1 MANGSLYTISAEIR
15 DNMSSGLNNIN
26 AKLRDSKKAA
36 NEAKNQISD
45 FQRQISSVTGSLS
58 GFANSLR
65 SGDISG
71 FATNILSAGTA
82 IKSLGPLLA
91 GVQTQLAGIVS
102 EVTAAT
108 GGFNLIIAGFAALG
122 LGAAK
127 SSVDMQKSQQD
138 LQALLGVSD
147 EVVQDYTNSAVEMS
161 NGTKQSAADVLGAF
175 TLIGSQAPQ
184 LLDDK
189 KGLEEVTRA
198 AQTLSKASG
207 MDLVDAASAI
217 TTAMNQMGVEAK
229 DAGMI
234 IDGLSTGAQKGAADI
249 EYQKTAMEKSGAA
262 AKMAGLSYKDLIASI
277 ETIAPSFASADV
289 AGSSLKS
296 TLIAL
301 ETQTESKYKPSVVG
315 INQALANLSAAN
327 LSAEEKVSIFGEANL
342 TCATALLENQ
352 QGLAELQAALQQTGS
367 ASEMADAKSGSFS
380 QTMASLGRIFRDFFQ
395 TLSQYTIIRDLVS
408 ILQGLAMVVG
418 GVITVVL
425 RLVRVVFQ
433 IIDTFWLFIKAA
445 IAVVG
450 QAIQPLVNGL
460 KTLWT
465 WIKSIGFQHIYNSCV
480 EWCQKA
486 LKFFHDFT
494 KALEEYWNKFIGKQ
508 TKKTAKPV
516 VQKVKIKQ
524 VPEGNAPA
532 GNSNGNSNGNNSG
545 GNSPHTSTHN
555 SRGGGSVE
563 IQPVKGSL
571 TDLEK
576 KLQDLQ
582 KKYKDGLIKLTPE
595 EYKAEVE
602 KIENQIKEKKIK
614 LGLELYVSDNSLSA
628 VSSKLQKYNEKL
640 SLLDPDKDQHEMFFI
655 REKIAALTQKENK
668 IKLKLAIDEAYS
680 AGYTM
685 NPSMNIVKQAK
696 KNLQEALDN
705 VEMNDLSDSLIR
717 KIKMIM
723 AKLDIQ
729 QLKLNLKLHP
739 ELVWKGGS
747 IKYIQKSIQ
756 DATEKLN
763 LLDTTKDVEQIDIL
777 KKHIEELQKQL
788 EKAKAVIGQGL
799 FTNEGSQKDLSNKIS
814 KKKAELEVAVVGSD
828 EYKQLIKEIQ
838 ELQGKKTKLDIQVEA
853 DSLTPAEKKLKK
865 IKKTSEGTTETFQA
879 MGSMFTSI
887 GQMSDDE
894 TAAIMQ
900 GLASI
905 TGSIAEAVPAI
916 MSLVGAKSA
925 EAVANGTAEAS
936 KVPFPAN
943 IAAIA
948 STVAAIMSVIGTIAS
963 VAGSFAEGGII
974 SGGSQIGDQ
983 MVAKVNS
990 GEMIINGK
998 QQQNLWK
1005 AISTGNLGGNTENH
1019 VSVSNVR
1026 VKGSDLYLAL
1036 KNYSKVKSKSGQFTG
1051 IV

>member
-36 NEAKNQISD
+36 NEAKNQISE

-108 GGFNLIIAGFAALG
+108 GGFNLIIAGFTALG

-161 NGTKQSAADVLGAF
+161 NGTKQSAADVLDAF
-175 TLIGSQAPQ
+175 THIGSQAPQ

-198 AQTLSKASG
+198 AQTLAKASG

-234 IDGLSTGAQKGAADI
+234 IDGLSTGAQKGSADI

-277 ETIAPSFASADV
+277 ETIAPSFSSADV

-327 LSAEEKVSIFGEANL
+327 LSAEEKVQIFGAANL

-352 QGLAELQAALQQTGS
+352 QGLAELQTALQQTGT
-367 ASEMADAKSGSFS
+367 ANEMADAKSGSFS

-408 ILQGLAMVVG
+408 ILQGLAMIVG

-445 IAVVG
+445 IAVIG
-450 QAIQPLVNGL
+450 QAIKPLVNAL

-494 KALEEYWNKFIGKQ
+494 GALEQAWNKFTGKQ
-508 TKKTAKPV
+508 TKKTSKPI

-524 VPEGNAPA
+524 VPEGNAPDTSTGNGGV
-532 GNSNGNSNGNNSG
+532 GNSPT
-545 GNSPHTSTHN
+545 GNSPHTGSGRN
-555 SRGGGSVE
+555 SVE

-595 EYKAEVE
+595 EYKTQVE

-614 LGLELYVSDNSLSA
+614 LGLDLYVSDNSLSA
-628 VSSKLQKYNEKL
+628 VSSQLQKYNEKL
-640 SLLDPDKDQHEMFFI
+640 QLLDPDKDQHEMFFI
-655 REKIAALTQKENK
+655 REKIKELTQKENK
-668 IKLKLAIDEAYS
+668 IKLKIAIDEGYS
-680 AGYTM
+680 AGYDI

-696 KNLQEALDN
+696 KNLQDALDN

-739 ELVWKGGS
+739 ELVWPGGS
-747 IKYIQKSIQ
+747 IKAIQKSIQ

-788 EKAKAVIGQGL
+788 EKAKAVTGQGI
-799 FTNEGSQKDLSNKIS
+799 FVNEGSQKDLSNQIS
-814 KKKAELEVAVVGSD
+814 KKKAELEVSVVGSD
-828 EYKQLIKEIQ
+828 EYKNLIKEIQ
-838 ELQGKKTKLDIQVEA
+838 ELEGKKTKLDIQVEA

-865 IKKTSEGTTETFQA
+865 IKKASEGTTETIHA
-879 MGSMFTSI
+879 MGSMFESVGKMT
-887 GQMSDDE
+887 DDE
-894 TAAIMQ
+894 TAAVMQ

-925 EAVANGTAEAS
+925 EAIANGTAEAS

-943 IAAIA
+943 IPAIA
-948 STVAAIMSVIGTIAS
+948 TTIATIMSVIGTIAS

-1005 AISTGNLGGNTENH
+1005 AISTGNLGGNTENQI
-1019 VSVSNVR
+1019 SVSNVR

>member
-15 DNMSSGLNNIN
+15 DNMSAGLNNIN

-36 NEAKNQISD
+36 NEAKTQISD

-122 LGAAK
+122 VGAAK

-138 LQALLGVSD
+138 LKALLGVSD

-161 NGTKQSAADVLGAF
+161 NGTKQSAADVLDAF

-198 AQTLSKASG
+198 AQTLAKASG
-207 MDLVDAASAI
+207 MDLVDAAGAI

-234 IDGLSTGAQKGAADI
+234 IDGLSTGAQKGSADI

-262 AKMAGLSYKDLIASI
+262 AKMAGLSYRDLIASI
-277 ETIAPSFASADV
+277 EAIAPSFSSADV

-327 LSAEEKVSIFGEANL
+327 LSAEEKVNIFGAANL

-352 QGLAELQAALQQTGS
+352 QGLADMQTALQQTGS

-380 QTMASLGRIFRDFFQ
+380 QTMGALTRVFRDFFQ
-395 TLSQYTIIRDLVS
+395 TIGQYTVIRDLIS
-408 ILQGLAMVVG
+408 LIQYLAIGIGALIQGILWL
-418 GVITVVL
+418 I
-425 RLVRVVFQ
+425 RVVFQ
-433 IIDTFWLFIKAA
+433 IIDTFWLFCKAA
-445 IAVVG
+445 LAMIG
-450 QAIQPLVNGL
+450 QALTPLVNAL

-465 WIKSIGFQHIYNSCV
+465 WIKAIGFEHIYNSCV

-494 KALEEYWNKFIGKQ
+494 GALEQYWNKFIGKQ
-508 TKKTAKPV
+508 TKKTGKPV
-516 VQKVKIKQ
+516 VQKVKIKK
-524 VPEGNAPA
+524 VPEGNAPE
-532 GNSNGNSNGNNSG
+532 GNSGGNS
-545 GNSPHTSTHN
+545 GNSPHTSRTGSHT
-555 SRGGGSVE
+555 GGGSGSHE

-595 EYKAEVE
+595 EYKKEVV

-614 LGLELYVSDNSLSA
+614 LGLELYVSDNSLQN
-628 VSSKLQKYNEKL
+628 VSSQLQKYSEKL
-640 SLLDPDKDQHEMFFI
+640 SLLDPSKDILTISEIQK
-655 REKIAALTQKENK
+655 KITLLKQKQNT
-668 IKLKLAIDEAYS
+668 I
-680 AGYTM
+680 
-685 NPSMNIVKQAK
+685 
-696 KNLQEALDN
+696 
-705 VEMNDLSDSLIR
+705 
-717 KIKMIM
+717 
-723 AKLDIQ
+723 
-729 QLKLNLKLHP
+729 KLNLAIAKGFQALQPNTSKNIVDEAKKELEDALNNIPFMEIDDSVNEEIRELLKQLEDTSYTIKIKIHP
-739 ELVWKGGS
+739 ELEVPKNSVQG
-747 IKYIQKSIQ
+747 IQ
-756 DATEKLN
+756 DEISQKTKKLN
-763 LLDTTKDVEQIDIL
+763 LLDTNKDIDQINQL
-777 KKHIEELQKQL
+777 KQEIESLQKKQ
-788 EKAKAVIGQGL
+788 EKAKAKTGQGL
-799 FTNEGSQKDLSNKIS
+799 LVNEGSQKDLSDKIS
-814 KKKAELEVAVVGSD
+814 KKKAELEVAVVDSD

-865 IKKTSEGTTETFQA
+865 IKKASEGTTETFRA
-879 MGSMFTSI
+879 MGSMFSSV

-925 EAVANGTAEAS
+925 EAVANGLAESS
-936 KVPFPAN
+936 KVKFPAN
-943 IAAIA
+943 IPAIA
-948 STVAAIMSVIGTIAS
+948 TTIATIMSVIGTIAS

-974 SGGSQIGDQ
+974 SGGSQIGDN

-1005 AISTGNLGGNTENH
+1005 AISTGNLGGNTENQI
-1019 VSVSNVR
+1019 SVSNVR

-1051 IV
+1051 IM

>member
-15 DNMSSGLNNIN
+15 DNMSSGLDNIN

-36 NEAKNQISD
+36 NEAKNQISE
-45 FQRQISSVTGSLS
+45 FQRQISVVTGSLS

-65 SGDISG
+65 SGDISS

-82 IKSLGPLLA
+82 IKSLKPLLA
-91 GVQTQLAGIVS
+91 GVKTQLAGIVT

-122 LGAAK
+122 IGAAK

-161 NGTKQSAADVLGAF
+161 NGTKQSAAEVLDAF

-198 AQTLSKASG
+198 AQTLAKASG

-234 IDGLSTGAQKGAADI
+234 IDSLSTGAQKGSADI

-315 INQALANLSAAN
+315 INQALANLSEAN
-327 LSAEEKVSIFGEANL
+327 LSAEKKVEIFGAANL

-352 QGLAELQAALQQTGS
+352 QGLAEMQTALQQTGT

-380 QTMASLGRIFRDFFQ
+380 QTMSSLGRIFRDFFQ
-395 TLSQYTIIRDLVS
+395 TLGQYTIIRDLISLIQYLAIGIGAIIKV
-408 ILQGLAMVVG
+408 ILWL
-418 GVITVVL
+418 I
-425 RLVRVVFQ
+425 RVVFQ
-433 IIDTFWLFIKAA
+433 IIDTFWLLSKAV
-445 IAVVG
+445 IAVIG
-450 QAIQPLVNGL
+450 MALTPLVNAL

-465 WIKSIGFQHIYNSCV
+465 WIKSIGFEHIYNSCV

-494 KALEEYWNKFIGKQ
+494 KTLEDAWNKFIGKK
-508 TKKTAKPV
+508 TKKADKPV

-524 VPEGNAPA
+524 VPEGNAPDTST
-532 GNSNGNSNGNNSG
+532 GNAPDTST
-545 GNSPHTSTHN
+545 GNSPHTGSGRN
-555 SRGGGSVE
+555 SVE

-576 KLQDLQ
+576 RLQDLQ

-595 EYKAEVE
+595 EYKTEVT

-614 LGLELYVSDNSLSA
+614 LGLELYVSDNTLHS
-628 VSSKLQKYNEKL
+628 VSSQLQKYNEKL
-640 SLLDPDKDQHEMFFI
+640 QVLDPEKDINEIH
-655 REKIAALTQKENK
+655 KIGNQIDALKKRQNQ
-668 IKLKLAIDEAYS
+668 IKLALAIDRANS
-680 AGYTM
+680 AILDP
-685 NPSMNIVKQAK
+685 NVSLEIVSEAK
-696 KNLQEALDN
+696 KNLQDALNN
-705 VEMNDLSDSLIR
+705 VPFDFNPPLVDQIKKE
-717 KIKMIM
+717 IKM
-723 AKLDIQ
+723 LEDTEYF
-729 QLKLNLKLHP
+729 LKINIHP
-739 ELVWKGGS
+739 ELEVPKN
-747 IKYIQKSIQ
+747 SIQ
-756 DATEKLN
+756 GIQDEISQKTKKLN
-763 LLDTTKDVEQIDIL
+763 LLDTRKDIDQINQL
-777 KKHIEELQKQL
+777 KQEIESLQRKQ
-788 EKAKAVIGQGL
+788 EKAKSVTGQGL
-799 FTNEGSQKDLSNKIS
+799 FTNEGSQKDLSEKIS
-814 KKKAELEVAVVGSD
+814 KKKAELEVQVVGSD

-838 ELQGKKTKLDIQVEA
+838 ELEGKKTQIDIQVKE

-865 IKKTSEGTTETFQA
+865 IKNVSEGTTETLKA
-879 MGSMFTSI
+879 MGSMFSSI
-887 GQMSDDE
+887 GQMTDDE
-894 TAAIMQ
+894 TAVIMQ

-943 IAAIA
+943 IPAIA
-948 STVAAIMSVIGTIAS
+948 TTVATIMSVIGTIAS
-963 VAGSFAEGGII
+963 VAGSFAEGGIVY
-974 SGGSQIGDQ
+974 GGSQLGDQ

-1005 AISTGNLGGNTENH
+1005 AISTGNLGGQRENT
-1019 VSVSNVR
+1019 VTVTNVR

-1036 KNYSKVKSKSGQFTG
+1036 KNYSKVKSKSGYFTG

>member
-45 FQRQISSVTGSLS
+45 FQKQISAVTGSLS

-108 GGFNLIIAGFAALG
+108 GGFNLIIAGFTALG
-122 LGAAK
+122 IGAAK

-161 NGTKQSAADVLGAF
+161 NGTKQSAADVLDAF

-198 AQTLSKASG
+198 AQTLAKASG

-229 DAGMI
+229 DASMI
-234 IDGLSTGAQKGAADI
+234 IDGLSTGAQKGSADI

-277 ETIAPSFASADV
+277 ETIAPSFSSADV

-352 QGLAELQAALQQTGS
+352 QGLADMQTALQQTGS

-445 IAVVG
+445 LAVVG

-494 KALEEYWNKFIGKQ
+494 GALEQYWNKFIGKQ
-508 TKKTAKPV
+508 TKKTSKPV
-516 VQKVKIKQ
+516 VQKVKIKK
-524 VPEGNAPA
+524 VPEGDTPTV
-532 GNSNGNSNGNNSG
+532 NSNGNSST
-545 GNSPHTSTHN
+545 TSTHTSRPGSGRN
-555 SRGGGSVE
+555 SGRNSVE

-595 EYKAEVE
+595 EYKTEVE

-614 LGLELYVSDNSLSA
+614 LGLDLYVSDNSLSA
-628 VSSKLQKYNEKL
+628 VSSQIQKYNEKL
-640 SLLDPDKDQHEMFFI
+640 QVLDPEKDSQEIHKIGNEIDALKKRQNNIKLALAIDRGNSALLDPNTSLEI
-655 REKIAALTQKENK
+655 ISE
-668 IKLKLAIDEAYS
+668 
-680 AGYTM
+680 
-685 NPSMNIVKQAK
+685 AK
-696 KNLQEALDN
+696 KNLQEALNN
-705 VEMNDLSDSLIR
+705 VPFDFNPPLVDQIKKEIKMLEDTEYLL
-717 KIKMIM
+717 KIKI
-723 AKLDIQ
+723 
-729 QLKLNLKLHP
+729 HP
-739 ELVWKGGS
+739 ETDIPYNSVQG
-747 IKYIQKSIQ
+747 IQNQI
-756 DATEKLN
+756 TEKTKKLN
-763 LLDTTKDVEQIDIL
+763 LLDVNKDIVQIEKLKAEIESLQEMQNLAKDIT
-777 KKHIEELQKQL
+777 
-788 EKAKAVIGQGL
+788 GQGL
-799 FTNEGSQKDLSNKIS
+799 FTNEGSQKDLSDKIS
-814 KKKAELEVAVVGSD
+814 KKKAELEVSVVGSD

-838 ELQGKKTKLDIQVEA
+838 ELEGKKTQIDIQVEA

-865 IKKTSEGTTETFQA
+865 LKKASEGSTETLKA
-879 MGSMFTSI
+879 MGSMFSSI

-894 TAAIMQ
+894 TAAILQ

-925 EAVANGTAEAS
+925 EAIANGLAESS
-936 KVPFPAN
+936 KVKFPAN
-943 IAAIA
+943 IPAIA
-948 STVAAIMSVIGTIAS
+948 TTIATIMSVISTIAS

-1019 VSVSNVR
+1019 ISVSNVR

>member
-15 DNMSSGLNNIN
+15 DNMSSGLDNIN

-36 NEAKNQISD
+36 NEAKNQISE
-45 FQRQISSVTGSLS
+45 FQRQISVVTGSLS

-65 SGDISG
+65 SGDISS

-82 IKSLGPLLA
+82 IKSLKPLLA
-91 GVQTQLAGIVS
+91 GVQTQLAGIVT

-122 LGAAK
+122 IGAAK

-161 NGTKQSAADVLGAF
+161 NGTKQSAGEILDAF

-198 AQTLSKASG
+198 AQTLAKASG

-234 IDGLSTGAQKGAADI
+234 IDSLSTGAQKGSADI

-289 AGSSLKS
+289 AGTSLKS

-315 INQALANLSAAN
+315 INQALANLSTAN
-327 LSAEEKVSIFGEANL
+327 LSAEKKVEIFGAANL

-352 QGLAELQAALQQTGS
+352 QGLAELQTALQQTGT

-380 QTMASLGRIFRDFFQ
+380 QTMSSLGRIFRDFFQ
-395 TLSQYTIIRDLVS
+395 TLGQYTIIRDLVS
-408 ILQGLAMVVG
+408 ILQGLAMIVG
-418 GVITVVL
+418 GVIKVIL
-425 RLVRVVFQ
+425 WLVRVVFQ
-433 IIDTFWLFIKAA
+433 IIDTFWLLSKAV
-445 IAVVG
+445 IAVIG
-450 QAIQPLVNGL
+450 MALTPLVNAL

-465 WIKSIGFQHIYNSCV
+465 WIKSIGFEHIYNSCV

-494 KALEEYWNKFIGKQ
+494 KTLEDAWNKFIGKK
-508 TKKTAKPV
+508 TKKADKPV

-524 VPEGNAPA
+524 VPEGNAPDTST
-532 GNSNGNSNGNNSG
+532 GNAPDTST
-545 GNSPHTSTHN
+545 GNSPHTGSGRN
-555 SRGGGSVE
+555 SVE

-576 KLQDLQ
+576 RLQDLQ

-595 EYKAEVE
+595 EYKTEVT

-628 VSSKLQKYNEKL
+628 VSSQLQKYTEKL
-640 SLLDPDKDQHEMFFI
+640 QVLDPEKDINEIHKIGNQIDALKKRQNKIKIALAIDRGNSALLDPNTSLE
-655 REKIAALTQKENK
+655 
-668 IKLKLAIDEAYS
+668 
-680 AGYTM
+680 
-685 NPSMNIVKQAK
+685 IVSEAK
-696 KNLQEALDN
+696 KNLQDALNN
-705 VEMNDLSDSLIR
+705 VPFNFNPSLVDQI
-717 KIKMIM
+717 KKEIKM
-723 AKLDIQ
+723 LEDTEYF
-729 QLKLNLKLHP
+729 LKINIRP
-739 ELVWKGGS
+739 ELEVPKN
-747 IKYIQKSIQ
+747 SIQ
-756 DATEKLN
+756 GIQDEISQKTKQLN
-763 LLDTTKDVEQIDIL
+763 LLDTRKDIDQINQL
-777 KKHIEELQKQL
+777 KQEIESLQRKQ
-788 EKAKAVIGQGL
+788 EKAKSVTGQGL
-799 FTNEGSQKDLSNKIS
+799 FTNEGSQKDLSDKIS
-814 KKKAELEVAVVGSD
+814 KKKAELEVSVVGSD
-828 EYKQLIKEIQ
+828 EYKNLIKEIQ
-838 ELQGKKTKLDIQVEA
+838 ELEGKKTQIDIQVEE

-865 IKKTSEGTTETFQA
+865 IKNTSEGTTETLKA
-879 MGSMFTSI
+879 MGSMFSSI

-894 TAAIMQ
+894 TAVIMQ

-925 EAVANGTAEAS
+925 EAVANGLAESS
-936 KVPFPAN
+936 KVKFPAN
-943 IAAIA
+943 IPAIA
-948 STVAAIMSVIGTIAS
+948 TTIATIMSVIGTIAS
-963 VAGSFAEGGII
+963 VAGSFAEGGIVY
-974 SGGSQIGDQ
+974 GGSQLGDQ

-1005 AISTGNLGGNTENH
+1005 AISTGNLGGQRENT
-1019 VSVSNVR
+1019 VTVTNVR

-1036 KNYSKVKSKSGQFTG
+1036 KNYSKVKSKSGYFTG

>member
-122 LGAAK
+122 VGAAK

-161 NGTKQSAADVLGAF
+161 NGTKQSAADVLDAF

-198 AQTLSKASG
+198 AQTLAKASG

-327 LSAEEKVSIFGEANL
+327 LSAEEKVSIFGAANL

-352 QGLAELQAALQQTGS
+352 QGLADLQTALQQTGS

-408 ILQGLAMVVG
+408 ILQGLAMIVG
-418 GVITVVL
+418 GVIAVVL

-445 IAVVG
+445 IAVIG
-450 QAIQPLVNGL
+450 QAIQPLVNAL
-460 KTLWT
+460 KTLWS
-465 WIKSIGFQHIYNSCV
+465 WIKAIGFQHIYNSCV

-494 KALEEYWNKFIGKQ
+494 GALEQYWNKFIGKQ
-508 TKKTAKPV
+508 TKKTGKPV

-524 VPEGNAPA
+524 VHEGNVPA
-532 GNSNGNSNGNNSG
+532 GNSSTTSTNTSRTGSGNVGSGRNSG
-545 GNSPHTSTHN
+545 
-555 SRGGGSVE
+555 E

-595 EYKAEVE
+595 EYKAEVT
-602 KIENQIKEKKIK
+602 KIEKQIKEKKIK

-628 VSSKLQKYNEKL
+628 ISSKLQKYNEKL
-640 SLLDPDKDQHEMFFI
+640 QVLDPEKDFQEIH
-655 REKIAALTQKENK
+655 KIGKEIDQLKKHQNQ
-668 IKLKLAIDEAYS
+668 IKLALAIDRGNS
-680 AGYTM
+680 AILDPNT
-685 NPSMNIVKQAK
+685 SLDIISEAK
-696 KNLQEALDN
+696 KNLQEALNN
-705 VEMNDLSDSLIR
+705 VPFDFNPALVDQIKKEIKMLEDTEYFL
-717 KIKMIM
+717 KIKI
-723 AKLDIQ
+723 
-729 QLKLNLKLHP
+729 HP
-739 ELVWKGGS
+739 ETDIPYNSVQG
-747 IKYIQKSIQ
+747 IQNQIAEK
-756 DATEKLN
+756 TKKLN
-763 LLDTTKDVEQIDIL
+763 LLDVNKDIEQIEKL
-777 KKHIEELQKQL
+777 KVEIESLQKMQNL
-788 EKAKAVIGQGL
+788 AKDITGQGL
-799 FTNEGSQKDLSNKIS
+799 YVNEGSQKDLSDKIS
-814 KKKAELEVAVVGSD
+814 KKKAELEVSVVDSD

-838 ELQGKKTKLDIQVEA
+838 ELEGKKTKLDIQVEA

-865 IKKTSEGTTETFQA
+865 IKNASEGTTETFKA
-879 MGSMFTSI
+879 MGSMFSSI

-936 KVPFPAN
+936 KEPFPAN

-948 STVAAIMSVIGTIAS
+948 STVAAIMGVIGTIAS

-1005 AISTGNLGGNTENH
+1005 AISTGNLGGDRENA
-1019 VSVSNVR
+1019 VTVTNVR

-1036 KNYSKVKSKSGQFTG
+1036 KNYSKVKSKSGQFIG

>member
-45 FQRQISSVTGSLS
+45 FQKQISSITGSLS

-91 GVQTQLAGIVS
+91 GVQVQLAGIVS

-122 LGAAK
+122 IGAAK

-147 EVVQDYTNSAVEMS
+147 DVVQDYTNSAVEMS
-161 NGTKQSAADVLGAF
+161 NGTKQSAAEVLDAF

-189 KGLEEVTRA
+189 KGLEEVTKA
-198 AQTLSKASG
+198 AQTLAKASG

-234 IDGLSTGAQKGAADI
+234 IDGLSTGAQKGSADI

-289 AGSSLKS
+289 AGTSLKS

-301 ETQTESKYKPSVVG
+301 ETQSESKYKPSVVG

-327 LSAEEKVSIFGEANL
+327 LSAEEKVQIFGAANL

-352 QGLAELQAALQQTGS
+352 QGLAELQTALKQTGT

-418 GVITVVL
+418 GIIKVIL
-425 RLVRVVFQ
+425 WLIRVVFQ
-433 IIDTFWLFIKAA
+433 IIDTFWLLSKAVL
-445 IAVVG
+445 AVIG
-450 QAIQPLVNGL
+450 QALTPLVNAL

-465 WIKSIGFQHIYNSCV
+465 WIKSIGFEHIYNSCV

-494 KALEEYWNKFIGKQ
+494 KTLEDAWNNFIGKK
-508 TKKTAKPV
+508 TKKTKPV
-516 VQKVKIKQ
+516 VQKVVIKQ
-524 VPEGNAPA
+524 VPEGNAPDTST
-532 GNSNGNSNGNNSG
+532 GNGNGNGNGNSGG
-545 GNSPHTSTHN
+545 GNSTHN
-555 SRGGGSVE
+555 SRGGGSGE

-576 KLQDLQ
+576 RLQDLQ

-595 EYKAEVE
+595 EYKTQVT
-602 KIENQIKEKKIK
+602 KLENQIKEKKIK
-614 LGLELYVSDNSLSA
+614 LGIELYVSDNTLQS
-628 VSSKLQKYNEKL
+628 VSSKLQKYGEKL
-640 SLLDPDKDQHEMFFI
+640 QVLDPEKDINEIH
-655 REKIAALTQKENK
+655 KIGQQIDQLKKKQNK
-668 IKLKLAIDEAYS
+668 IKLALAIDRGNS
-680 AGYTM
+680 ALLDPNT
-685 NPSMNIVKQAK
+685 SLEIVSEAK
-696 KNLQEALDN
+696 KNLQDALNN
-705 VEMNDLSDSLIR
+705 VPFDFNPSLVDQI
-717 KIKMIM
+717 KKEIKM
-723 AKLDIQ
+723 LEDTEYF
-729 QLKLNLKLHP
+729 LKINIHP
-739 ELVWKGGS
+739 ELEVP
-747 IKYIQKSIQ
+747 INSIQ
-756 DATEKLN
+756 GIQDKISQKTKQLN
-763 LLDTTKDVEQIDIL
+763 LLDTRKDIDQINQL
-777 KKHIEELQKQL
+777 KQEIEALQRKQ
-788 EKAKAVIGQGL
+788 EKAKSVTGQGL
-799 FTNEGSQKDLSNKIS
+799 FVNEGSQKDLSDKIS
-814 KKKAELEVAVVGSD
+814 KKKAELEVSVIGSD
-828 EYKQLIKEIQ
+828 EYKNLIKEIQ
-838 ELQGKKTKLDIQVEA
+838 ELEGKKTQIDIQVKA

-865 IKKTSEGTTETFQA
+865 LKKEGEGTKETFNA
-879 MGSMFTSI
+879 MGTMFSAI

-894 TAAIMQ
+894 TAAILQ

-925 EAVANGTAEAS
+925 EAVANGLAESS
-936 KVPFPAN
+936 KVKFPAN
-943 IAAIA
+943 IPAIA
-948 STVAAIMSVIGTIAS
+948 TTIATIMSVIGTIAS

-983 MVAKVNS
+983 MFAKVNS

-1005 AISTGNLGGNTENH
+1005 AISTDNLGGQRENA
-1019 VSVSNVR
+1019 VTVTNVR

>member
-36 NEAKNQISD
+36 NEAKNQISE

-122 LGAAK
+122 VGAAK

-161 NGTKQSAADVLGAF
+161 NGTKQSAADVLDAF

-198 AQTLSKASG
+198 AQTLAKASG

-229 DAGMI
+229 DASMI
-234 IDGLSTGAQKGAADI
+234 IDGLSTGAQKGSADI

-277 ETIAPSFASADV
+277 ETIAPSFSSADV

-352 QGLAELQAALQQTGS
+352 QGLADMQTALQQTGS

-460 KTLWT
+460 KTLWS

-494 KALEEYWNKFIGKQ
+494 GALEQYWNKFIGKQ
-508 TKKTAKPV
+508 TKKTKPV
-516 VQKVKIKQ
+516 VQKVKIKK
-524 VPEGNAPA
+524 VPEGDAPT
-532 GNSNGNSNGNNSG
+532 GNSG
-545 GNSPHTSTHN
+545 GNSSTTTTNTSSTGSGN
-555 SRGGGSVE
+555 GGSGRNSVE

-595 EYKAEVE
+595 EYKAEVT

-628 VSSKLQKYNEKL
+628 VSSQLQKYNEKL
-640 SLLDPDKDQHEMFFI
+640 QVLDPEKDIDEIHKIGQQIDNLKKKQNQIKLTLAVDRANSALLDPNTSLD
-655 REKIAALTQKENK
+655 
-668 IKLKLAIDEAYS
+668 
-680 AGYTM
+680 
-685 NPSMNIVKQAK
+685 IVSEAK
-696 KNLQEALDN
+696 KNLQEALNN
-705 VEMNDLSDSLIR
+705 VPFDFNPPLVDQIKKEIKMLEDTEYLL
-717 KIKMIM
+717 KIKI
-723 AKLDIQ
+723 
-729 QLKLNLKLHP
+729 HP
-739 ELVWKGGS
+739 ETDIPYNSVQG
-747 IKYIQKSIQ
+747 IQNQIAEK
-756 DATEKLN
+756 TKKLN
-763 LLDTTKDVEQIDIL
+763 LLDVNKDIEQIEKLKAEIESLQEMQNLAKDIT
-777 KKHIEELQKQL
+777 
-788 EKAKAVIGQGL
+788 GQGL
-799 FTNEGSQKDLSNKIS
+799 YVNEGSQKDLSDKIS

-828 EYKQLIKEIQ
+828 EYKNLIKEIQ
-838 ELQGKKTKLDIQVEA
+838 ELEGKKTKLDIQVEA

-865 IKKTSEGTTETFQA
+865 IKNASEGTTETFKA
-879 MGSMFTSI
+879 MGSIFSSI

-983 MVAKVNS
+983 MFAKVNS

-1019 VSVSNVR
+1019 ISVSNVR

>member
-15 DNMSSGLNNIN
+15 DNMSSDLDNIN

-36 NEAKNQISD
+36 NEAKNQISE
-45 FQRQISSVTGSLS
+45 FQKQISAVTGSLS

-91 GVQTQLAGIVS
+91 GVKTQLAGIVT

-108 GGFNLIIAGFAALG
+108 GGLNLIIAGFAALG
-122 LGAAK
+122 IGAAK

-161 NGTKQSAADVLGAF
+161 NGTKQSAADVLDAF

-198 AQTLSKASG
+198 AQTLAKASG

-234 IDGLSTGAQKGAADI
+234 IDGLSTGAQKGSADI

-327 LSAEEKVSIFGEANL
+327 LSAEEKVNIFGAANL

-352 QGLAELQAALQQTGS
+352 QGLADLQTALQQTGT

-380 QTMASLGRIFRDFFQ
+380 QTMGSLARIFRDFFQ
-395 TLSQYTIIRDLVS
+395 TLGQYTIIRDLIS
-408 ILQGLAMVVG
+408 LIQYLAIGIGALIKGILWL
-418 GVITVVL
+418 I
-425 RLVRVVFQ
+425 RVVFQ
-433 IIDTFWLFIKAA
+433 FIDTLWLIIKSV
-445 IAVVG
+445 IAVIG
-450 QAIQPLVNGL
+450 QALTPLTDAFKGL
-460 KTLWT
+460 WI
-465 WIKSIGFQHIYNSCV
+465 WIKQIGFEHIFNSCV

-486 LKFFHDFT
+486 LKFFHYFT
-494 KALEEYWNKFIGKQ
+494 GAMEDAWNKFIGKQ
-508 TKKTAKPV
+508 TKKTSKPV
-516 VQKVKIKQ
+516 VQKVKIKK
-524 VPEGNAPA
+524 VPEGDAPDTST
-532 GNSNGNSNGNNSG
+532 GNSPT
-545 GNSPHTSTHN
+545 GNSPHTVSGRN
-555 SRGGGSVE
+555 SVE

-595 EYKAEVE
+595 EYKAEVT

-614 LGLELYVSDNSLSA
+614 LGLDVYVSDNSLSA
-628 VSSKLQKYNEKL
+628 VSSQLQKYNEKL
-640 SLLDPDKDQHEMFFI
+640 QVLDPEKDFQEIHKIGNEIDALKKRQNQIKIALAIDRGNSALLDPNTSLEI
-655 REKIAALTQKENK
+655 ISE
-668 IKLKLAIDEAYS
+668 
-680 AGYTM
+680 
-685 NPSMNIVKQAK
+685 AK
-696 KNLQEALDN
+696 KNLQDALNN
-705 VEMNDLSDSLIR
+705 VPFNFNPSLVDDI
-717 KIKMIM
+717 KKEIKM
-723 AKLDIQ
+723 LEDTEYF
-729 QLKLNLKLHP
+729 LKINIHP
-739 ELVWKGGS
+739 ELDIPKN
-747 IKYIQKSIQ
+747 SIQ
-756 DATEKLN
+756 GIQDEISQKTKQLN
-763 LLDTTKDVEQIDIL
+763 LLDARKDIDQINQL
-777 KKHIEELQKQL
+777 KQEIESLQKKQ
-788 EKAKAVIGQGL
+788 EKAKSVTGQGL
-799 FTNEGSQKDLSNKIS
+799 FTNEGSQKDISNKIS

-838 ELQGKKTKLDIQVEA
+838 ELKGKKTQIDIQVED

-865 IKKTSEGTTETFQA
+865 LKKASEGTTETIQA
-879 MGSMFTSI
+879 MGSMFESVGKMT
-887 GQMSDDE
+887 DDE
-894 TAAIMQ
+894 TAMVMQ

-925 EAVANGTAEAS
+925 EAIANGLAESS
-936 KVPFPAN
+936 KVKFPAN
-943 IAAIA
+943 IPAIA
-948 STVAAIMSVIGTIAS
+948 TTIATIMSVISTIAS

-1005 AISTGNLGGNTENH
+1005 AISTGNLGGQRENT
-1019 VSVSNVR
+1019 VSVTNVR

-1036 KNYSKVKSKSGQFTG
+1036 KNYSKVKSKSGQFIG

>member
-36 NEAKNQISD
+36 SEAKNQISD
-45 FQRQISSVTGSLS
+45 FQKQISAVTGSLS

-65 SGDISG
+65 SGDISS

-122 LGAAK
+122 VGAAK

-161 NGTKQSAADVLGAF
+161 NGTKQSAADVLDAF

-198 AQTLSKASG
+198 AQTLAKASG

-229 DAGMI
+229 DASMI
-234 IDGLSTGAQKGAADI
+234 IDGLSTGAQKGSADI

-289 AGSSLKS
+289 AGTSLKS

-301 ETQTESKYKPSVVG
+301 ETQAESKYKPSVVG

-327 LSAEEKVSIFGEANL
+327 LSAEEKVQIFGEANL

-352 QGLAELQAALQQTGS
+352 QGLADMQTALKQTGT

-380 QTMASLGRIFRDFFQ
+380 QTMSALGRIFRDFFQ
-395 TLSQYTIIRDLVS
+395 TIGQYTVIRDFISLIQYLAIGIGAIIKG
-408 ILQGLAMVVG
+408 ILWL
-418 GVITVVL
+418 I
-425 RLVRVVFQ
+425 RVVFQ
-433 IIDTFWLFIKAA
+433 VIDTVWLLQKAFLA
-445 IAVVG
+445 IIG
-450 QAIQPLVNGL
+450 QAITPLVNAL

-465 WIKSIGFQHIYNSCV
+465 WIKSIGFEHIYNSCI

-486 LKFFHDFT
+486 LKFFRDFT
-494 KALEEYWNKFIGKQ
+494 KTLEDAWNKFIGKK
-508 TKKTAKPV
+508 TKKTKPV
-516 VQKVKIKQ
+516 VQKVEIKQ
-524 VPEGNAPA
+524 VPESNAPDTST
-532 GNSNGNSNGNNSG
+532 GNSPTGNTPG
-545 GNSPHTSTHN
+545 GNSPHTGSGRN
-555 SRGGGSVE
+555 SGE
-563 IQPVKGSL
+563 IKPVKGSL

-576 KLQDLQ
+576 RLQDLQ

-595 EYKAEVE
+595 EYKTEVT

-614 LGLELYVSDNSLSA
+614 LGLELYVSDNTLQS
-628 VSSKLQKYNEKL
+628 VSSKLQKYTEKL
-640 SLLDPDKDQHEMFFI
+640 QVLDPEKDINEIH
-655 REKIAALTQKENK
+655 KIGNQIDALKKRQNK
-668 IKLKLAIDEAYS
+668 IKLALAIDRGNS
-680 AGYTM
+680 ALLDPNT
-685 NPSMNIVKQAK
+685 SLEIVSEAK
-696 KNLQEALDN
+696 KNLQDALNN
-705 VEMNDLSDSLIR
+705 VPFDFNPSLVDQI
-717 KIKMIM
+717 KKEIKM
-723 AKLDIQ
+723 LEDTEYF
-729 QLKLNLKLHP
+729 LKINIHP
-739 ELVWKGGS
+739 ELEVP
-747 IKYIQKSIQ
+747 INSIQ
-756 DATEKLN
+756 GIQDKISQKTKQLN
-763 LLDTTKDVEQIDIL
+763 LLDTRKDIDQINQL
-777 KKHIEELQKQL
+777 KQEIESLQRKQ
-788 EKAKAVIGQGL
+788 EKAKSVTGQGF
-799 FTNEGSQKDLSNKIS
+799 FTNEGSQKDLSDKIS
-814 KKKAELEVAVVGSD
+814 KKKAELEVSVIGSD

-838 ELQGKKTKLDIQVEA
+838 ELEGKKTQIDIQVKA

-865 IKKTSEGTTETFQA
+865 IKKTGENTKETFNA
-879 MGSMFTSI
+879 MGSMFSAI

-894 TAAIMQ
+894 TAAILQ

-925 EAVANGTAEAS
+925 EAIANGLAESS
-936 KVPFPAN
+936 KVKFPAN
-943 IAAIA
+943 IPAIA
-948 STVAAIMSVIGTIAS
+948 TTIATIMSVIGTIAS

-983 MVAKVNS
+983 MFAKVNS

-1005 AISTGNLGGNTENH
+1005 AISTGNLGGQRENT
-1019 VSVSNVR
+1019 VTVTNVR

>member
-45 FQRQISSVTGSLS
+45 FQRQISAVTGSLS

-91 GVQTQLAGIVS
+91 GVQTQLAGIVT

-108 GGFNLIIAGFAALG
+108 GGFNLIIAGFTALG
-122 LGAAK
+122 VGAAK

-161 NGTKQSAADVLGAF
+161 NGTKQSAADILDAF

-198 AQTLSKASG
+198 AQTLAKASG

-234 IDGLSTGAQKGAADI
+234 IDGLSTGAQKGSADI

-277 ETIAPSFASADV
+277 ETIAPSFSSADV

-315 INQALANLSAAN
+315 INQALANLSEAN
-327 LSAEEKVSIFGEANL
+327 LTAEEKVNIFGAANL

-352 QGLAELQAALQQTGS
+352 QGLADMQTALQQAGS

-395 TLSQYTIIRDLVS
+395 TLGQYTIIRDLVS
-408 ILQGLAMVVG
+408 ILQGLAVIVG
-418 GVITVVL
+418 SVIKVVL

-445 IAVVG
+445 IAVIG
-450 QAIQPLVNGL
+450 QAIKPLVNGL
-460 KTLWT
+460 KTLWS

-494 KALEEYWNKFIGKQ
+494 KSLEDKWNKFIGKK
-508 TKKTAKPV
+508 TKNTKPV
-516 VQKVKIKQ
+516 VQKVQIKQ
-524 VPEGNAPA
+524 VPEGNAPDTSTGNGG
-532 GNSNGNSNGNNSG
+532 GNSPTGNSPT
-545 GNSPHTSTHN
+545 GNSPHTGSGRN
-555 SRGGGSVE
+555 SVE

-576 KLQDLQ
+576 RLQDLQ

-595 EYKAEVE
+595 EYKTEVT

-628 VSSKLQKYNEKL
+628 VSSQLQKYNEKL
-640 SLLDPDKDQHEMFFI
+640 QVLDPEKDIDEIHKIGQQIDNLKKKQNQIKLALAIDRGNSALLDPNTSLD
-655 REKIAALTQKENK
+655 
-668 IKLKLAIDEAYS
+668 
-680 AGYTM
+680 
-685 NPSMNIVKQAK
+685 IVSEAK
-696 KNLQEALDN
+696 KNLQDALNNTSFDYDI
-705 VEMNDLSDSLIR
+705 DLIDQIKTQIKLLEGTEYLAKIR
-717 KIKMIM
+717 I
-723 AKLDIQ
+723 
-729 QLKLNLKLHP
+729 NP
-739 ELVWKGGS
+739 ELVIDGGS
-747 IKYIQKSIQ
+747 VQGLQDKIQEKIKEINRLSP
-756 DATEKLN
+756 DAQSEKIG
-763 LLDTTKDVEQIDIL
+763 QIRQEIDA
-777 KKHIEELQKQL
+777 LQKEL
-788 EKAKAVIGQGL
+788 EKAKAKTGQGL
-799 FTNEGSQKDLSNKIS
+799 YVNEGSQKDLSDKIS
-814 KKKAELEVAVVGSD
+814 KKKAELEVSVVNSD

-838 ELQGKKTKLDIQVEA
+838 ELEGKKTKLDIQVEA

-865 IKKTSEGTTETFQA
+865 IKKASEGTTETFQA
-879 MGSMFTSI
+879 MGSMFSSI

-925 EAVANGTAEAS
+925 EAVANGLAESS
-936 KVPFPAN
+936 KVKFPAN
-943 IAAIA
+943 IPAIA
-948 STVAAIMSVIGTIAS
+948 TTVAAIMSVISTIAS

-1019 VSVSNVR
+1019 ISVSNVR

>member
-36 NEAKNQISD
+36 NEAKNQISE

-122 LGAAK
+122 VGAAK

-161 NGTKQSAADVLGAF
+161 NGTKQSAADVLDAF

-198 AQTLSKASG
+198 AQTLAKASG

-262 AKMAGLSYKDLIASI
+262 AKMAGLSYNDLIASI

-327 LSAEEKVSIFGEANL
+327 LSAEEKVQIFGAANL

-352 QGLAELQAALQQTGS
+352 QGLADLQTALQQTGS

-408 ILQGLAMVVG
+408 ILQGLAMIVG

-445 IAVVG
+445 IAVIG
-450 QAIQPLVNGL
+450 QAIQPLVNAL
-460 KTLWT
+460 KTLWS

-494 KALEEYWNKFIGKQ
+494 GALEQYWNKFIGKQ
-508 TKKTAKPV
+508 TKKTGKPV

-524 VPEGNAPA
+524 VPEGNAPT
-532 GNSNGNSNGNNSG
+532 GNSNGNSST
-545 GNSPHTSTHN
+545 TSTN
-555 SRGGGSVE
+555 TSRTGSGRNSVE

-595 EYKAEVE
+595 EYKAEVT

-614 LGLELYVSDNSLSA
+614 LGLELYVSDNTLQS
-628 VSSKLQKYNEKL
+628 VSSQLQKYNEKL
-640 SLLDPDKDQHEMFFI
+640 QVLDPEKDIDEIHKIGQQIDNLKKKQNQIKLALAIDRGNSALLDPNTSLE
-655 REKIAALTQKENK
+655 
-668 IKLKLAIDEAYS
+668 
-680 AGYTM
+680 
-685 NPSMNIVKQAK
+685 IVSEAK
-696 KNLQEALDN
+696 KNLQDALNN
-705 VEMNDLSDSLIR
+705 VPFNFNPSLVDQI
-717 KIKMIM
+717 KKEIKM
-723 AKLDIQ
+723 LEDTEYF
-729 QLKLNLKLHP
+729 LKINIHP
-739 ELVWKGGS
+739 EPD
-747 IKYIQKSIQ
+747 IPYNSIQ
-756 DATEKLN
+756 GIQNQIAEKTKKLN
-763 LLDTTKDVEQIDIL
+763 LLDVNKDIEQIEKLKAEIESLQGMQNLAKDIT
-777 KKHIEELQKQL
+777 
-788 EKAKAVIGQGL
+788 GQGL
-799 FTNEGSQKDLSNKIS
+799 YVNEGSQKDLSDKIS
-814 KKKAELEVAVVGSD
+814 KKKAELEVSVVGSD
-828 EYKQLIKEIQ
+828 EYKNLIKEIQ
-838 ELQGKKTKLDIQVEA
+838 ELEDKKAKLDIQVEA

-865 IKKTSEGTTETFQA
+865 IKNASEGTTETFKA
-879 MGSMFTSI
+879 MGSMFSSI

-963 VAGSFAEGGII
+963 FAGSFAEGGII

-1005 AISTGNLGGNTENH
+1005 AISTGNLGGNTENQI
-1019 VSVSNVR
+1019 SVSNVR

-1036 KNYSKVKSKSGQFTG
+1036 KNYSKVKSKSGQFIG

>member
-15 DNMSSGLNNIN
+15 DNMSSQLNNIN

-45 FQRQISSVTGSLS
+45 FQRQISSITGSLS

-91 GVQTQLAGIVS
+91 GVQTQLASIVS

-122 LGAAK
+122 VGAAK

-138 LQALLGVSD
+138 LKALLGVSD

-161 NGTKQSAADVLGAF
+161 NGTKQSAADVLDAF

-198 AQTLSKASG
+198 AQTLAKASG

-234 IDGLSTGAQKGAADI
+234 IDGLSTGAQKGSADI

-327 LSAEEKVSIFGEANL
+327 LSAEEKVNIFGAANL

-352 QGLAELQAALQQTGS
+352 QGLADMQTALQQTGS

-380 QTMASLGRIFRDFFQ
+380 QTIGALARVFRDFFQ
-395 TLSQYTIIRDLVS
+395 TIGQYTVIRDLIS
-408 ILQGLAMVVG
+408 LIQYLAIGIGALIQGILWL
-418 GVITVVL
+418 I
-425 RLVRVVFQ
+425 RVVFQ
-433 IIDTFWLFIKAA
+433 VVDTFWLFCKAA
-445 IAVVG
+445 LAMIG
-450 QAIQPLVNGL
+450 QAITPLVNAL
-460 KTLWT
+460 KTLWS
-465 WIKSIGFQHIYNSCV
+465 WIKSIGFEHIFNSCV

-494 KALEEYWNKFIGKQ
+494 GALEQYWNKFIGKQ
-508 TKKTAKPV
+508 TKKTSKPV

-524 VPEGNAPA
+524 VPEGDVPA
-532 GNSNGNSNGNNSG
+532 GNSGGGNSGN
-545 GNSPHTSTHN
+545 NSPHTSTHN
-555 SRGGGSVE
+555 SRGGGSGSRE

-595 EYKAEVE
+595 EYKTEVA

-614 LGLELYVSDNSLSA
+614 LGLELYVSDNTLSA
-628 VSSKLQKYNEKL
+628 VSSQLQKYTQKL
-640 SLLDPDKDQHEMFFI
+640 QILDPEKDSSEIH
-655 REKIAALTQKENK
+655 KIGNEIDALKKRQNS
-668 IKLKLAIDEAYS
+668 IKLALAIDRANS
-680 AGYTM
+680 AILDP
-685 NPSMNIVKQAK
+685 NNSLEIVQEAK
-696 KNLQEALDN
+696 KNLQDALNNVPFEFNPSLVDQIKLQLKALDDA
-705 VEMNDLSDSLIR
+705 EYFL
-717 KIKMIM
+717 KIKI
-723 AKLDIQ
+723 
-729 QLKLNLKLHP
+729 HP
-739 ELVWKGGS
+739 ELEVPKN
-747 IKYIQKSIQ
+747 SIQ
-756 DATEKLN
+756 GIQDEISKKTKQLN
-763 LLDTTKDVEQIDIL
+763 LLDTRKDIDQINQL
-777 KKHIEELQKQL
+777 KQEIESLQKKQ
-788 EKAKAVIGQGL
+788 EKAKSVTGQGL
-799 FTNEGSQKDLSNKIS
+799 FVNEGSQKDLSDKIS
-814 KKKAELEVAVVGSD
+814 KKKAELEVSVIGSD

-838 ELQGKKTKLDIQVEA
+838 ELEGKKTKLDIQVEA

-865 IKKTSEGTTETFQA
+865 IKKASEGTTETFQA
-879 MGSMFTSI
+879 MGSMFSSV

-894 TAAIMQ
+894 TATIMQ

-936 KVPFPAN
+936 KLPFPAN
-943 IAAIA
+943 IPAIA
-948 STVAAIMSVIGTIAS
+948 TTVATIMSVIGTIAS

-974 SGGSQIGDQ
+974 SGGSQLGDQ

-1005 AISTGNLGGNTENH
+1005 AISTGNLGGNTENQI
-1019 VSVSNVR
+1019 SVSNVR

-1051 IV
+1051 IM

>member
-122 LGAAK
+122 VGAAK

-161 NGTKQSAADVLGAF
+161 NGTRQSAADVLDAF

-198 AQTLSKASG
+198 AQTLAKASG
-207 MDLVDAASAI
+207 MDLVDAAGAI

-229 DAGMI
+229 DASMI
-234 IDGLSTGAQKGAADI
+234 IDGLSTGAQKGSADI

-277 ETIAPSFASADV
+277 ETIAPSFSSADV

-327 LSAEEKVSIFGEANL
+327 LSAEEKVQIFGEANL

-352 QGLAELQAALQQTGS
+352 QGLADMQTALQQTGS

-418 GVITVVL
+418 GVISVVL

-450 QAIQPLVNGL
+450 QAIQPLVNAL

-486 LKFFHDFT
+486 LNFFHNFT
-494 KALEEYWNKFIGKQ
+494 GALEQAWNKFTGKQ
-508 TKKTAKPV
+508 TKKIGKPV
-516 VQKVKIKQ
+516 VQKVKIKK
-524 VPEGNAPA
+524 VPEGDAPI
-532 GNSNGNSNGNNSG
+532 GNSNANSS
-545 GNSPHTSTHN
+545 TTTTHN
-555 SRGGGSVE
+555 STNTGRGGGSGRNSGG

-595 EYKAEVE
+595 EYKTQVE

-614 LGLELYVSDNSLSA
+614 LGLELYVSDNSLQN
-628 VSSKLQKYNEKL
+628 VSSQLQKYNEKL
-640 SLLDPDKDQHEMFFI
+640 SLLDPSKDIITITE
-655 REKIAALTQKENK
+655 
-668 IKLKLAIDEAYS
+668 
-680 AGYTM
+680 
-685 NPSMNIVKQAK
+685 
-696 KNLQEALDN
+696 
-705 VEMNDLSDSLIR
+705 
-717 KIKMIM
+717 
-723 AKLDIQ
+723 IQ
-729 QLKLNLKLHP
+729 QKISLLKQKQNTIKLNLAIAKGFQALQPNTSKNIVDEAKKELEDTLNNIPFMEIDDSVNEEIRELIKQLEDTSYAIKIKIHP
-739 ELVWKGGS
+739 ELEVPKNSVQG
-747 IKYIQKSIQ
+747 IQEEISQK
-756 DATEKLN
+756 TKKLN
-763 LLDTTKDVEQIDIL
+763 LLDTNKDIDQINQL
-777 KKHIEELQKQL
+777 KSEIEALQQKQ
-788 EKAKAVIGQGL
+788 EKAKSVTGQGL
-799 FTNEGSQKDLSNKIS
+799 FVNEGSQKDLSDKIS
-814 KKKAELEVAVVGSD
+814 KKKAELEVTVVGSD
-828 EYKQLIKEIQ
+828 EYKNLIKEIQ
-838 ELQGKKTKLDIQVEA
+838 ELEGKKTKLDIQVEA

-865 IKKTSEGTTETFQA
+865 IKNASEGTTETFKA

-948 STVAAIMSVIGTIAS
+948 STVAAIMAVIGTIAS

-1005 AISTGNLGGNTENH
+1005 AISTGNLGGNTENKI
-1019 VSVSNVR
+1019 SVSNVR

-1051 IV
+1051 IM

>member
-15 DNMSSGLNNIN
+15 DNMSSQLNNIN

-138 LQALLGVSD
+138 LKALLGVSD

-161 NGTKQSAADVLGAF
+161 NGTKQSAADVLDAF

-198 AQTLSKASG
+198 AQTLAKASG
-207 MDLVDAASAI
+207 MDLVDAAGAI

-234 IDGLSTGAQKGAADI
+234 IDGLSTGAQKGAGDI

-262 AKMAGLSYKDLIASI
+262 AKMAGLSYRDLIASI
-277 ETIAPSFASADV
+277 ETIAPSFSSAEV
-289 AGSSLKS
+289 AGTNLKS

-301 ETQTESKYKPSVVG
+301 EKQTNDNFKPSVVG
-315 INQALANLSAAN
+315 INQALANLDAAN
-327 LSAEEKVSIFGEANL
+327 LSSSEKVQIFGAANL
-342 TCATALLENQ
+342 TCAEALLENQ
-352 QGLAELQAALQQTGS
+352 QGLADLQTALQQTGS

-380 QTMASLGRIFRDFFQ
+380 QTIASLGRIFRDFFQ

-408 ILQGLAMVVG
+408 ILQGLAVVVG
-418 GVITVVL
+418 AVIAVIL

-445 IAVVG
+445 IALVG
-450 QAIQPLVNGL
+450 QAIQPLINGL
-460 KTLWT
+460 KDLWT
-465 WIKSIGFQHIYNSCV
+465 WIKAIGFQHIYNSCV

-494 KALEEYWNKFIGKQ
+494 GALEDAWNKFTGKQ
-508 TKKTAKPV
+508 TKKQGKTV
-516 VQKVKIKQ
+516 TQKVKIKQ
-524 VPEGNAPA
+524 VPEGNSPA
-532 GNSNGNSNGNNSG
+532 ATNSQTTNSTHSNSSSHSG
-545 GNSPHTSTHN
+545 GSQRT
-555 SRGGGSVE
+555 E

-582 KKYKDGLIKLTPE
+582 KKYKDGLIKLSPE
-595 EYKAEVE
+595 EYKTEVT
-602 KIENQIKEKKIK
+602 KLENQIKEKKIK
-614 LGLELYVSDNSLSA
+614 LGIDLYVSDNSLQS
-628 VSSKLQKYNEKL
+628 VSSQLQKYNEKL
-640 SLLDPDKDQHEMFFI
+640 QLLDPDKDIQTIHEV
-655 REKIAALTQKENK
+655 Q
-668 IKLKLAIDEAYS
+668 
-680 AGYTM
+680 
-685 NPSMNIVKQAK
+685 
-696 KNLQEALDN
+696 
-705 VEMNDLSDSLIR
+705 R
-717 KIKMIM
+717 KIDRLKQKQNTI
-723 AKLDIQ
+723 
-729 QLKLNLKLHP
+729 KLNLAINKGFSAAFDPNTSKNIVDEAKKELEEAFNNIPASEIDDSVSDEIRELLKQLEDTSYLLNIKIHP
-739 ELVWKGGS
+739 ELDVPKNSVQGLS
-747 IKYIQKSIQ
+747 DQIQEK
-756 DATEKLN
+756 TKKLN
-763 LLDTTKDVEQIDIL
+763 LLDTTKDIDQINQL
-777 KKHIEELQKQL
+777 KQHIEELQQKL
-788 EKAKAVIGQGL
+788 EKAKAKTGQGL
-799 FTNEGSQKDLSNKIS
+799 FTNEGSQKDLSDKIS
-814 KKKAELEVAVVGSD
+814 KKKAELEVTVID
-828 EYKQLIKEIQ
+828 TPEYNKLIKEIQ
-838 ELQGKKTKLDIQVEA
+838 DLTLKKKRIDIQVEA

-865 IKKTSEGTTETFQA
+865 IKKASEGTTETFQA
-879 MGSMFTSI
+879 MGSMFSSV

-925 EAVANGTAEAS
+925 EAIANGTAEAT
-936 KVPFPAN
+936 KIGFPQN
-943 IAAIA
+943 IPAIA
-948 STVAAIMSVIGTIAS
+948 TTVAAIMSVISTISS

-974 SGGSQIGDQ
+974 SGGSQIGDN

-1005 AISTGNLGGNTENH
+1005 AISSGNLGGNTENQ

-1036 KNYSKVKSKSGQFTG
+1036 RNYSKVKSKSGLVTG

>member
-122 LGAAK
+122 VGAAK

-161 NGTKQSAADVLGAF
+161 NGTKQSAADVLDAF

-198 AQTLSKASG
+198 AQTLAKASG
-207 MDLVDAASAI
+207 MDLVDAAGAI

-229 DAGMI
+229 DASMI
-234 IDGLSTGAQKGAADI
+234 IDGLSTGAQKGSADI

-327 LSAEEKVSIFGEANL
+327 LSAEEKVRIFGAANL

-352 QGLAELQAALQQTGS
+352 QGLADIQTALQQTGS

-408 ILQGLAMVVG
+408 ILQGLAMIVG

-445 IAVVG
+445 IAVIG
-450 QAIQPLVNGL
+450 QAITPLVNAL
-460 KTLWT
+460 KTLWS
-465 WIKSIGFQHIYNSCV
+465 WIKAIGFQHIYNSCV

-494 KALEEYWNKFIGKQ
+494 GALEQYWNKFIGKQ
-508 TKKTAKPV
+508 TKKTNKPV
-516 VQKVKIKQ
+516 VQKVKIKK
-524 VPEGNAPA
+524 VPEGDAPT
-532 GNSNGNSNGNNSG
+532 GNSNGNNSG

-595 EYKAEVE
+595 EYKAEVT

-614 LGLELYVSDNSLSA
+614 LGLELYVSDNSLSV
-628 VSSKLQKYNEKL
+628 VSSQLQKYSEKL
-640 SLLDPDKDQHEMFFI
+640 QVLDPEKDINEIHKIGQQIDNLKKKQNQIKLTLAIDRANSALLDPNTSLEI
-655 REKIAALTQKENK
+655 ISE
-668 IKLKLAIDEAYS
+668 
-680 AGYTM
+680 
-685 NPSMNIVKQAK
+685 AK
-696 KNLQEALDN
+696 KNLQDALNN
-705 VEMNDLSDSLIR
+705 VPFEFNPSLVDQIKEEIKMLEDTEYLL
-717 KIKMIM
+717 KIKI
-723 AKLDIQ
+723 
-729 QLKLNLKLHP
+729 HP
-739 ELVWKGGS
+739 ETDIPYNSVQG
-747 IKYIQKSIQ
+747 IQNQIAEK
-756 DATEKLN
+756 TKKLN
-763 LLDTTKDVEQIDIL
+763 LLDVNKDIEQIEKLKAEIESLQEMQNLAKDIT
-777 KKHIEELQKQL
+777 
-788 EKAKAVIGQGL
+788 GQGL
-799 FTNEGSQKDLSNKIS
+799 YVNEGSQKDLSDKIS
-814 KKKAELEVAVVGSD
+814 KKKAELEVSVVDSD

-838 ELQGKKTKLDIQVEA
+838 ELEGKKTKLDIQVEA

-865 IKKTSEGTTETFQA
+865 LKKASEGTSETLNA
-879 MGSMFTSI
+879 MGSMFQSVGKMT
-887 GQMSDDE
+887 DDE
-894 TAAIMQ
+894 TAAVLN

-925 EAVANGTAEAS
+925 EAIANGLAESS
-936 KVPFPAN
+936 KVKFPAN
-943 IAAIA
+943 IPAIA
-948 STVAAIMSVIGTIAS
+948 TTIATIMSVIGTIAS

-1005 AISTGNLGGNTENH
+1005 AISTGNLGGNTENQI
-1019 VSVSNVR
+1019 SVSNVR

>member
-45 FQRQISSVTGSLS
+45 FQKQISSITGSLS

-108 GGFNLIIAGFAALG
+108 GGFNLIIAGFTALG

-161 NGTKQSAADVLGAF
+161 NGTKQSAADVLDAF

-198 AQTLSKASG
+198 AQTLAKASG

-234 IDGLSTGAQKGAADI
+234 IDGLSTGAQKGSADI

-262 AKMAGLSYKDLIASI
+262 AKMAGLSYRDLIASI
-277 ETIAPSFASADV
+277 ETIAPSFSSADV

-352 QGLAELQAALQQTGS
+352 QGLADLQTALQQTGS

-380 QTMASLGRIFRDFFQ
+380 QTMGALTRIFRDFFQ
-395 TLSQYTIIRDLVS
+395 TIGQYTVIRDLIS
-408 ILQGLAMVVG
+408 LIQYLAIGIGALIKGILWL
-418 GVITVVL
+418 I
-425 RLVRVVFQ
+425 RVVFQ
-433 IIDTFWLFIKAA
+433 IVDTFWLFCKAA
-445 IAVVG
+445 LAMIG
-450 QAIQPLVNGL
+450 QAITPLVNAL

-465 WIKSIGFQHIYNSCV
+465 WIKSIGFEHIFNSCV

-494 KALEEYWNKFIGKQ
+494 GALEQYWNKFIGKS
-508 TKKTAKPV
+508 TKKTKSV

-524 VPEGNAPA
+524 VPEGNAPDT
-532 GNSNGNSNGNNSG
+532 ST
-545 GNSPHTSTHN
+545 GNSPTGNSPTGNSPHN
-555 SRGGGSVE
+555 SRGGGSSSGE

-576 KLQDLQ
+576 RLQDLQ

-595 EYKAEVE
+595 EYKTEVT

-628 VSSKLQKYNEKL
+628 VSSQLQKYNEKL
-640 SLLDPDKDQHEMFFI
+640 QVLDPEKDFKEIH
-655 REKIAALTQKENK
+655 KIGNEIDQLKKRQNQ
-668 IKLKLAIDEAYS
+668 IKLALAIDRGNS
-680 AGYTM
+680 AILDPNT
-685 NPSMNIVKQAK
+685 SLDIVSEAK
-696 KNLQEALDN
+696 KNLQEALNN
-705 VEMNDLSDSLIR
+705 VPFDFNPPLVDQIKKEIKMLEDTEYLL
-717 KIKMIM
+717 KIKI
-723 AKLDIQ
+723 
-729 QLKLNLKLHP
+729 HP
-739 ELVWKGGS
+739 ETDIPYNSVQG
-747 IKYIQKSIQ
+747 IQNQIAEK
-756 DATEKLN
+756 TKKLN
-763 LLDTTKDVEQIDIL
+763 LLDVNKDIEQIEKLKAEIESLQEMQNLAKDIT
-777 KKHIEELQKQL
+777 
-788 EKAKAVIGQGL
+788 GQGL
-799 FTNEGSQKDLSNKIS
+799 YVNEGSQKDLSDKIS
-814 KKKAELEVAVVGSD
+814 KKKAELEVSVVGSD
-828 EYKQLIKEIQ
+828 EYKNLIKEIQ
-838 ELQGKKTKLDIQVEA
+838 ELEGKKTKLDIQVEA

-865 IKKTSEGTTETFQA
+865 IKNASEGTTETFKA
-879 MGSMFTSI
+879 MGSMFSSI

-1019 VSVSNVR
+1019 ISVSNVR

>member
-45 FQRQISSVTGSLS
+45 FQKQISSITGSLS

-108 GGFNLIIAGFAALG
+108 GGFNLIIAGFTALG

-161 NGTKQSAADVLGAF
+161 NGTKQSAADVLDAF

-198 AQTLSKASG
+198 AQTLAKASG

-234 IDGLSTGAQKGAADI
+234 IDGLSTGAQKGSADI

-262 AKMAGLSYKDLIASI
+262 AKMAGLSYRDLIASI
-277 ETIAPSFASADV
+277 ETIAPSFSSADV

-352 QGLAELQAALQQTGS
+352 QGLADLQTALQQTGS

-380 QTMASLGRIFRDFFQ
+380 QTMGALTRIFRDFFQ
-395 TLSQYTIIRDLVS
+395 TIGQYTVIRDLIS
-408 ILQGLAMVVG
+408 LIQYLAIGIGALIKGILWL
-418 GVITVVL
+418 I
-425 RLVRVVFQ
+425 RVVFQ
-433 IIDTFWLFIKAA
+433 IVDTFWLFCKAA
-445 IAVVG
+445 LAMIG
-450 QAIQPLVNGL
+450 QAITPLVNAL

-465 WIKSIGFQHIYNSCV
+465 WIKSIGFEHIFNSCV

-494 KALEEYWNKFIGKQ
+494 GALEQYWNKFIGKS
-508 TKKTAKPV
+508 TKKTKSV

-532 GNSNGNSNGNNSG
+532 GNSNGNSST
-545 GNSPHTSTHN
+545 TSTHN
-555 SRGGGSVE
+555 SRTGSGNVGSGRNSGE

-595 EYKAEVE
+595 EYKAEVT

-628 VSSKLQKYNEKL
+628 VSSQLHKYSEKLQV
-640 SLLDPDKDQHEMFFI
+640 LDPEKDIDEIH
-655 REKIAALTQKENK
+655 KIGQQIDNLKKKQNK
-668 IKLKLAIDEAYS
+668 IKLTLAVDRANS
-680 AGYTM
+680 AILDP
-685 NPSMNIVKQAK
+685 NVSLEIVSEAK
-696 KNLQEALDN
+696 KNLQDALNNTPFDYDIDF
-705 VEMNDLSDSLIR
+705 VEQLKTQIKLLEDTEYLAKIRINPELIIDGSSVQGLQN
-717 KIKMIM
+717 K
-723 AKLDIQ
+723 IQ
-729 QLKLNLKLHP
+729 QKLQEINRLSPDGQSEKIGQIRQ
-739 ELVWKGGS
+739 E
-747 IKYIQKSIQ
+747 I
-756 DATEKLN
+756 DA
-763 LLDTTKDVEQIDIL
+763 
-777 KKHIEELQKQL
+777 LQKEL
-788 EKAKAVIGQGL
+788 EKAKAKTGQGL
-799 FTNEGSQKDLSNKIS
+799 YVNEGSQKDLSDKIS
-814 KKKAELEVAVVGSD
+814 KKKAELEVSVVGSD
-828 EYKQLIKEIQ
+828 EYKNLIKEIQ
-838 ELQGKKTKLDIQVEA
+838 ELEGKKTKLDIQVEA

-865 IKKTSEGTTETFQA
+865 IKKTSEGTTETFKA
-879 MGSMFTSI
+879 MGSMFSSI

-948 STVAAIMSVIGTIAS
+948 STVATIMSVIGTIAS

-1019 VSVSNVR
+1019 ISVSNVR

>member
-45 FQRQISSVTGSLS
+45 FQRQISAVTGSLS

-91 GVQTQLAGIVS
+91 GVQTQLAGIVT

-122 LGAAK
+122 IGAAK

-161 NGTKQSAADVLGAF
+161 NGTKQSAAEVLDAF

-198 AQTLSKASG
+198 AQTLAKASG

-217 TTAMNQMGVEAK
+217 TTAMNQMGIEAK

-234 IDGLSTGAQKGAADI
+234 IDGLSTGAQKGSADI

-315 INQALANLSAAN
+315 INQALANLSTAN
-327 LSAEEKVSIFGEANL
+327 LSAEKKVEIFGAANL

-352 QGLAELQAALQQTGS
+352 QGLADMQTALQQTGT

-380 QTMASLGRIFRDFFQ
+380 QTMSSLGRIFRDFFQ
-395 TLSQYTIIRDLVS
+395 TLGQYTIIRDLISLIQYLAIGIGAIIKV
-408 ILQGLAMVVG
+408 ILWL
-418 GVITVVL
+418 I
-425 RLVRVVFQ
+425 RVVFQ
-433 IIDTFWLFIKAA
+433 IIDTFWLLSKAVL
-445 IAVVG
+445 AVIG
-450 QAIQPLVNGL
+450 QALSPLVNAL

-465 WIKSIGFQHIYNSCV
+465 WIKSIGFEHIYNSLV

-494 KALEEYWNKFIGKQ
+494 KTLEDAWNKFIGKK
-508 TKKTAKPV
+508 TKKTKPV
-516 VQKVKIKQ
+516 VQKVVIKQ
-524 VPEGNAPA
+524 VPEGNAPDTST
-532 GNSNGNSNGNNSG
+532 GNAPDTST
-545 GNSPHTSTHN
+545 GNSPHSGRN
-555 SRGGGSVE
+555 SVE

-595 EYKAEVE
+595 EYKTEVT

-614 LGLELYVSDNSLSA
+614 LGLELYVSDNTLQS

-640 SLLDPDKDQHEMFFI
+640 QVLDPEKDFQEIHKIGNEI
-655 REKIAALTQKENK
+655 DALKKRQNQIKIA
-668 IKLKLAIDEAYS
+668 LAIDRGNS
-680 AGYTM
+680 AILDPNT
-685 NPSMNIVKQAK
+685 SLEIVSEAK
-696 KNLQEALDN
+696 KNLQEALNN
-705 VEMNDLSDSLIR
+705 VPFDFNPPLVDQIKKEIQMLDDTEYFL
-717 KIKMIM
+717 KIKI
-723 AKLDIQ
+723 
-729 QLKLNLKLHP
+729 HP
-739 ELVWKGGS
+739 ELEVPKN
-747 IKYIQKSIQ
+747 SIQ
-756 DATEKLN
+756 GIQDEISQKTKKLN
-763 LLDTTKDVEQIDIL
+763 LLDTRKDIDQINQL
-777 KKHIEELQKQL
+777 KQEIESLQRKQ
-788 EKAKAVIGQGL
+788 EKAKSVTGQGL
-799 FTNEGSQKDLSNKIS
+799 FTNEGSQKDLSDKIS
-814 KKKAELEVAVVGSD
+814 KKKAELEVSVVGSD
-828 EYKQLIKEIQ
+828 EYKNLIKEIQ
-838 ELQGKKTKLDIQVEA
+838 ELEGKKTKLDIQVEA
-853 DSLTPAEKKLKK
+853 DSLTPAEKKLKN
-865 IKKTSEGTTETFQA
+865 IKKVSEGSTETLKA
-879 MGSMFTSI
+879 MGSMFSSI
-887 GQMSDDE
+887 GQMTDDE
-894 TAAIMQ
+894 TAVIMQ
-900 GLASI
+900 GIASI

-943 IAAIA
+943 IPAIA
-948 STVAAIMSVIGTIAS
+948 TTVATIMSVIGTIAS

-974 SGGSQIGDQ
+974 YGGSQLGDQ

-998 QQQNLWK
+998 QQQNLWE
-1005 AISTGNLGGNTENH
+1005 AISTGNLGGQRENT
-1019 VSVSNVR
+1019 VTVTNVR

>member
-15 DNMSSGLNNIN
+15 DNMSSQLNNIN

-45 FQRQISSVTGSLS
+45 FQRQISSITGSLS

-91 GVQTQLAGIVS
+91 SVQTQLAGIVS

-122 LGAAK
+122 VGAAK

-138 LQALLGVSD
+138 LKALLGVSD

-161 NGTKQSAADVLGAF
+161 NGTKQSAADVLDAF

-198 AQTLSKASG
+198 AQTLAKASG

-234 IDGLSTGAQKGAADI
+234 IDGLSTGAQKGSADI

-327 LSAEEKVSIFGEANL
+327 LSAEEKVNIFGAANL

-352 QGLAELQAALQQTGS
+352 QGLADMQTALQQTGS

-380 QTMASLGRIFRDFFQ
+380 QTIGALARVFRDFFQ
-395 TLSQYTIIRDLVS
+395 TIGQYTVIRDLIS
-408 ILQGLAMVVG
+408 LIQYLTIGIGALIQGILWL
-418 GVITVVL
+418 I
-425 RLVRVVFQ
+425 RVVFQ
-433 IIDTFWLFIKAA
+433 VVDTFWLFCKAA
-445 IAVVG
+445 LAMIG
-450 QAIQPLVNGL
+450 QAITPLVNAL
-460 KTLWT
+460 KTLWS
-465 WIKSIGFQHIYNSCV
+465 WIKSIGFEHIFNSCV

-494 KALEEYWNKFIGKQ
+494 GALEQYWNKFIGKQ
-508 TKKTAKPV
+508 TKKTGKPV
-516 VQKVKIKQ
+516 VQKVKIKK
-524 VPEGNAPA
+524 VPEGDVPT
-532 GNSNGNSNGNNSG
+532 GNSGNNSG
-545 GNSPHTSTHN
+545 GNSSHTSTHN
-555 SRGGGSVE
+555 SRGGGSGSRE

-595 EYKAEVE
+595 EYKTEVA

-614 LGLELYVSDNSLSA
+614 LGLELYVSDNTLSA
-628 VSSKLQKYNEKL
+628 VSSQLQKYTQKL
-640 SLLDPDKDQHEMFFI
+640 QILDPEKDSAEIH
-655 REKIAALTQKENK
+655 KIGNEIDALKKRQNS
-668 IKLKLAIDEAYS
+668 IKLALAIDRANS
-680 AGYTM
+680 AILDP
-685 NPSMNIVKQAK
+685 NNSLEIVQEAK
-696 KNLQEALDN
+696 KNLQDALNNVPFEFNPSLVDQIKLQLKALDDA
-705 VEMNDLSDSLIR
+705 EYFL
-717 KIKMIM
+717 KIKI
-723 AKLDIQ
+723 
-729 QLKLNLKLHP
+729 HP
-739 ELVWKGGS
+739 ELEVPKN
-747 IKYIQKSIQ
+747 SIQ
-756 DATEKLN
+756 GIQDEISKKTKQLN
-763 LLDTTKDVEQIDIL
+763 LLDTRKDIDQINQL
-777 KKHIEELQKQL
+777 KHEIEALQKKQ
-788 EKAKAVIGQGL
+788 EKAKAVTGQGL
-799 FTNEGSQKDLSNKIS
+799 FVNEGSQKDLSDKIS
-814 KKKAELEVAVVGSD
+814 KKKSELEVSVIGSD

-838 ELQGKKTKLDIQVEA
+838 ELEGKKTKLDIQVES

-865 IKKTSEGTTETFQA
+865 VKKASEATKETFQA
-879 MGSMFTSI
+879 MGSMFSSI

-894 TAAIMQ
+894 TATIMQ

-936 KVPFPAN
+936 KLPFPAN
-943 IAAIA
+943 IPAIA
-948 STVAAIMSVIGTIAS
+948 TTVATIMSVIGTIAS

-974 SGGSQIGDQ
+974 SGGSQLGDQ

-1005 AISTGNLGGNTENH
+1005 AISTGNLGGNTENQI
-1019 VSVSNVR
+1019 SVSNVR

-1051 IV
+1051 IM

>member
-15 DNMSSGLNNIN
+15 DNMSSGLDNIN

-36 NEAKNQISD
+36 NEAKNQISE
-45 FQRQISSVTGSLS
+45 FQRQISAVTGSLS

-91 GVQTQLAGIVS
+91 GVKTQLAGIVT

-122 LGAAK
+122 IGAAK

-161 NGTKQSAADVLGAF
+161 NGTKQSAADILDAF

-198 AQTLSKASG
+198 AQTLAKASG

-229 DAGMI
+229 DAGTI
-234 IDGLSTGAQKGAADI
+234 IDGLSTGAQKGSADI

-277 ETIAPSFASADV
+277 ETIAPSFSSADV

-315 INQALANLSAAN
+315 INQALANLSEAN
-327 LSAEEKVSIFGEANL
+327 LTAEEKVNIFGAANL

-352 QGLAELQAALQQTGS
+352 QGLADMQTALQQTGS

-380 QTMASLGRIFRDFFQ
+380 QTMGALARIFRDFFQ
-395 TLSQYTIIRDLVS
+395 TIGQYTVIRDLIS
-408 ILQGLAMVVG
+408 LIQYLAIGIGALIKGILWL
-418 GVITVVL
+418 I
-425 RLVRVVFQ
+425 RVVFQ
-433 IIDTFWLFIKAA
+433 FIDTLWLIIKSV
-445 IAVVG
+445 IAVIG
-450 QAIQPLVNGL
+450 QALTPLTDAFKGL
-460 KTLWT
+460 WI
-465 WIKSIGFQHIYNSCV
+465 WIKQIGFEHIFNSCV

-486 LKFFHDFT
+486 LKFFHYFT
-494 KALEEYWNKFIGKQ
+494 GAMEDAWNKFIGK
-508 TKKTAKPV
+508 TSKKTKPV
-516 VQKVKIKQ
+516 VQKVEIKQ
-524 VPEGNAPA
+524 VPEGNVPDTST
-532 GNSNGNSNGNNSG
+532 GNSPTGNSPT
-545 GNSPHTSTHN
+545 GNSPHAGSGRN
-555 SRGGGSVE
+555 SVE

-576 KLQDLQ
+576 RLQDLQ

-595 EYKAEVE
+595 EYKTEVT

-628 VSSKLQKYNEKL
+628 VSSQLQKYNEKL
-640 SLLDPDKDQHEMFFI
+640 QVLDPEKDLQEIHKIGNEIDALKKRQNQIKIALAIDRGNSALLDPNTSLEI
-655 REKIAALTQKENK
+655 ISE
-668 IKLKLAIDEAYS
+668 
-680 AGYTM
+680 
-685 NPSMNIVKQAK
+685 AK
-696 KNLQEALDN
+696 KNLQDALNN
-705 VEMNDLSDSLIR
+705 VPFNFNPSLVDDI
-717 KIKMIM
+717 KKEIKM
-723 AKLDIQ
+723 LEDTEYF
-729 QLKLNLKLHP
+729 LKINIHP
-739 ELVWKGGS
+739 ELD
-747 IKYIQKSIQ
+747 IPINSIQ
-756 DATEKLN
+756 GIQDEISQKAKQLN
-763 LLDTTKDVEQIDIL
+763 LLDTRKDIAQINQL
-777 KKHIEELQKQL
+777 KQEIESLQKKQ
-788 EKAKAVIGQGL
+788 EKAKSVTGQGL

-838 ELQGKKTKLDIQVEA
+838 ELKGKKTQIDIQVEA

-865 IKKTSEGTTETFQA
+865 IKKASEGTTETIQA
-879 MGSMFTSI
+879 MGSMFESVGKMT
-887 GQMSDDE
+887 DDE
-894 TAAIMQ
+894 TAMVLQ

-925 EAVANGTAEAS
+925 EAIANGLAESS
-936 KVPFPAN
+936 KVKFPAN
-943 IAAIA
+943 IPAIA
-948 STVAAIMSVIGTIAS
+948 TTIATIMSVIGTIAS

-974 SGGSQIGDQ
+974 YGGSQLGDQ
-983 MVAKVNS
+983 MVAKVNA

-1005 AISTGNLGGNTENH
+1005 IISTGNLGEGRENT
-1019 VSVSNVR
+1019 VTVSNVR

-1036 KNYSKVKSKSGQFTG
+1036 KNYSKVKSKSGQFIG

>member
-36 NEAKNQISD
+36 NEAKNQISE

-91 GVQTQLAGIVS
+91 GVKTQLAGIVS

-108 GGFNLIIAGFAALG
+108 GGFNLIIAGFTALG
-122 LGAAK
+122 VGAAK

-161 NGTKQSAADVLGAF
+161 NGTKQSAADVLDAF

-198 AQTLSKASG
+198 AQTLAKASG

-262 AKMAGLSYKDLIASI
+262 AKMAGLSYNDLIASI

-327 LSAEEKVSIFGEANL
+327 LSAEEKVQIFGAANL

-352 QGLAELQAALQQTGS
+352 QGLADLQTALQQTGS

-395 TLSQYTIIRDLVS
+395 TLSQYTVIRDLIS
-408 ILQGLAMVVG
+408 LIQYLAIG
-418 GVITVVL
+418 IGVIIQGIL
-425 RLVRVVFQ
+425 WLIRVVFQ
-433 IIDTFWLFIKAA
+433 IIDTLWLFRKAVF
-445 IAVVG
+445 AVIY
-450 QAIQPLVNGL
+450 QALTPFVNAL

-465 WIKSIGFQHIYNSCV
+465 WIKSIGFEHIYNSCV

-494 KALEEYWNKFIGKQ
+494 KSLEDVWNKFIGKQ
-508 TKKTAKPV
+508 TKKTKPV
-516 VQKVKIKQ
+516 VQKVKIKR
-524 VPEGNAPA
+524 VPEGNAPDTST
-532 GNSNGNSNGNNSG
+532 GNGNGNSGG
-545 GNSPHTSTHN
+545 GNSPHTGSGRN
-555 SRGGGSVE
+555 SVE

-595 EYKAEVE
+595 EYKAEVT

-628 VSSKLQKYNEKL
+628 VSSQLQKYNEKL
-640 SLLDPDKDQHEMFFI
+640 QVLDPEKDIDEIHKIGQQIDNLKKKQNQIKLTLAVDRANSALLDPNTSLD
-655 REKIAALTQKENK
+655 
-668 IKLKLAIDEAYS
+668 
-680 AGYTM
+680 
-685 NPSMNIVKQAK
+685 IVSEAK
-696 KNLQEALDN
+696 KNLQEALNN
-705 VEMNDLSDSLIR
+705 VPFDFNPPLVDQIKKEIKMLEDTEYLL
-717 KIKMIM
+717 KIKI
-723 AKLDIQ
+723 
-729 QLKLNLKLHP
+729 HP
-739 ELVWKGGS
+739 ETDIPYNSVQG
-747 IKYIQKSIQ
+747 IQ
-756 DATEKLN
+756 DEISQKTKQLN
-763 LLDTTKDVEQIDIL
+763 LLDVNKDIDQINQL
-777 KKHIEELQKQL
+777 KSEIESLQKKQ
-788 EKAKAVIGQGL
+788 EKAKAVTGQGL
-799 FTNEGSQKDLSNKIS
+799 YVNEGSQKDLSDKIS
-814 KKKAELEVAVVGSD
+814 KKKAELEVSVVDSD

-838 ELQGKKTKLDIQVEA
+838 ELEGKKTKLDIQVEA

-865 IKKTSEGTTETFQA
+865 LKKASEGSTETLKA

-943 IAAIA
+943 IPAIA
-948 STVAAIMSVIGTIAS
+948 TTVATIMQVIGTIAS

-1019 VSVSNVR
+1019 ISVSNVR

>member
-122 LGAAK
+122 VGAAK

-161 NGTKQSAADVLGAF
+161 NGTKQSAADVLDAF

-189 KGLEEVTRA
+189 RGLEEVTRA
-198 AQTLSKASG
+198 AQTLAKASG

-352 QGLAELQAALQQTGS
+352 QGLADLQTALQQTGS

-408 ILQGLAMVVG
+408 ILQGLAMIVG

-450 QAIQPLVNGL
+450 QAIQPLVNAL

-494 KALEEYWNKFIGKQ
+494 GALEQYWNKFIGKQ
-508 TKKTAKPV
+508 TKKTKPV

-532 GNSNGNSNGNNSG
+532 GNSNGNSGNNSG
-545 GNSPHTSTHN
+545 GNSSHTSTHN
-555 SRGGGSVE
+555 SRGGGSGE

-595 EYKAEVE
+595 EYKAEVT

-614 LGLELYVSDNSLSA
+614 LGLELYVSDNTLQS

-640 SLLDPDKDQHEMFFI
+640 QVLDPEKDSQEIH
-655 REKIAALTQKENK
+655 KIGNEIDALKKRQNQ
-668 IKLKLAIDEAYS
+668 IKLALAIDRGNS
-680 AGYTM
+680 AILDPNT
-685 NPSMNIVKQAK
+685 SLEIVSEAK
-696 KNLQEALDN
+696 KNLQDALNN
-705 VEMNDLSDSLIR
+705 VPFNFNPSLVDQI
-717 KIKMIM
+717 KKEIKM
-723 AKLDIQ
+723 LEDTEYL
-729 QLKLNLKLHP
+729 LKINIHP
-739 ELVWKGGS
+739 ELEVPKN
-747 IKYIQKSIQ
+747 SIQ
-756 DATEKLN
+756 GIQDEISQKTKQLN
-763 LLDTTKDVEQIDIL
+763 LLDTRKDIDQINQL
-777 KKHIEELQKQL
+777 KQEIEALQRKQ
-788 EKAKAVIGQGL
+788 EKAKSITGQGL
-799 FTNEGSQKDLSNKIS
+799 FVNEGSQKDLSDKIS
-814 KKKAELEVAVVGSD
+814 KKKAELEVSVVDSD

-838 ELQGKKTKLDIQVEA
+838 ELESKKTQIDIQVEA

-865 IKKTSEGTTETFQA
+865 IKKASEGTTETINA
-879 MGSMFTSI
+879 MGSMFSSI
-887 GQMSDDE
+887 GKMTDDE
-894 TAAIMQ
+894 TAAVMQ

-1051 IV
+1051 IM

>member
-15 DNMSSGLNNIN
+15 DNMSSGLDNIN

-36 NEAKNQISD
+36 NEAKNQISE
-45 FQRQISSVTGSLS
+45 FQRQISVVTGSLS

-65 SGDISG
+65 SGDISS

-82 IKSLGPLLA
+82 IKSLKPLLS
-91 GVQTQLAGIVS
+91 GVKTQLAGIVT

-122 LGAAK
+122 IGAAK

-161 NGTKQSAADVLGAF
+161 NGTKQSAAEVLDAF

-198 AQTLSKASG
+198 AQTLAKASG

-234 IDGLSTGAQKGAADI
+234 IDSLSTGAQKGSADI

-315 INQALANLSAAN
+315 INQALANLSEAN
-327 LSAEEKVSIFGEANL
+327 LSAEKKVEIFGAANL

-352 QGLAELQAALQQTGS
+352 QGLAEMQTALQQTGT

-380 QTMASLGRIFRDFFQ
+380 QTMSSLGRIFRDFFQ
-395 TLSQYTIIRDLVS
+395 TLGQYTIIRDLISLIQYLAIGIGAIIKV
-408 ILQGLAMVVG
+408 ILWL
-418 GVITVVL
+418 I
-425 RLVRVVFQ
+425 RVVFQ
-433 IIDTFWLFIKAA
+433 IIDTFWLLSKAV
-445 IAVVG
+445 IAVIG
-450 QAIQPLVNGL
+450 MALTPLVNAL

-465 WIKSIGFQHIYNSCV
+465 WIKSIGFEHIYNSCV

-494 KALEEYWNKFIGKQ
+494 KTLEDAWNKFIGKK
-508 TKKTAKPV
+508 TKKADKPV

-524 VPEGNAPA
+524 VPEGNAPDTST
-532 GNSNGNSNGNNSG
+532 GNAPDTST
-545 GNSPHTSTHN
+545 GNSPHTGSGRN
-555 SRGGGSVE
+555 SVE

-576 KLQDLQ
+576 RLQDLQ

-595 EYKAEVE
+595 EYKTEVT

-614 LGLELYVSDNSLSA
+614 LGLELYVSDNTLHS
-628 VSSKLQKYNEKL
+628 VSSQLQKYNEKL
-640 SLLDPDKDQHEMFFI
+640 QVLDPEKDINEIH
-655 REKIAALTQKENK
+655 KIGNQIDALKKRQNQ
-668 IKLKLAIDEAYS
+668 IKLALAIDRANS
-680 AGYTM
+680 AILDP
-685 NPSMNIVKQAK
+685 NVSLEIVSEAK
-696 KNLQEALDN
+696 KNLQDALNN
-705 VEMNDLSDSLIR
+705 VPFDFNPPLVDQIKKE
-717 KIKMIM
+717 IKM
-723 AKLDIQ
+723 LEDTEYF
-729 QLKLNLKLHP
+729 LKINIHP
-739 ELVWKGGS
+739 ELEVPKN
-747 IKYIQKSIQ
+747 SIQ
-756 DATEKLN
+756 GIQDEISQKTKKLN
-763 LLDTTKDVEQIDIL
+763 LLDTRKDIDQINQL
-777 KKHIEELQKQL
+777 KQEIESLQRKQ
-788 EKAKAVIGQGL
+788 EKAKSVTGQGL
-799 FTNEGSQKDLSNKIS
+799 FTNEGSQKDLSEKIS
-814 KKKAELEVAVVGSD
+814 KKKAELEVQVVGSD

-838 ELQGKKTKLDIQVEA
+838 ELEGKKTQIDIQVKE

-865 IKKTSEGTTETFQA
+865 IKNVSEGTTETLKA
-879 MGSMFTSI
+879 MGSMFSSI
-887 GQMSDDE
+887 GQMTDDE
-894 TAAIMQ
+894 TAVIMQ

-943 IAAIA
+943 IPAIA
-948 STVAAIMSVIGTIAS
+948 TTVATIMSVIGTIAS
-963 VAGSFAEGGII
+963 VAGSFAEGGIVY
-974 SGGSQIGDQ
+974 GGSQLGDQ

-1005 AISTGNLGGNTENH
+1005 AISTGNLGGQRENT
-1019 VSVSNVR
+1019 VTVTNVR

-1036 KNYSKVKSKSGQFTG
+1036 KNYSKVKSKSGYFTG

>member
-122 LGAAK
+122 VGAAK

-161 NGTKQSAADVLGAF
+161 NGTKQSAADVLDAF

-198 AQTLSKASG
+198 AQTLAKASG

-249 EYQKTAMEKSGAA
+249 EYQKTAMEKSGSA

-327 LSAEEKVSIFGEANL
+327 LSAEEKVQIFGAANL

-352 QGLAELQAALQQTGS
+352 QGLADLQTALQQTGS

-445 IAVVG
+445 IAVIG
-450 QAIQPLVNGL
+450 QAIQPLVNAL
-460 KTLWT
+460 KTLWS

-494 KALEEYWNKFIGKQ
+494 GALEQYWNKFIGKQ

-516 VQKVKIKQ
+516 VQKVKIKK
-524 VPEGNAPA
+524 VHEGDAPT
-532 GNSNGNSNGNNSG
+532 GNSNGNSSTTSTNTSRTGSGNVGSGRNSG
-545 GNSPHTSTHN
+545 
-555 SRGGGSVE
+555 E

-595 EYKAEVE
+595 EYKAQIT

-614 LGLELYVSDNSLSA
+614 LGLELYVSDNTLQS
-628 VSSKLQKYNEKL
+628 VSSQLQKYNEKL
-640 SLLDPDKDQHEMFFI
+640 QVLDPEKDIDEIHKIGQQIDNLKKKQNQIKLAIAIDRGNSALLDPNTSLEI
-655 REKIAALTQKENK
+655 ISE
-668 IKLKLAIDEAYS
+668 
-680 AGYTM
+680 
-685 NPSMNIVKQAK
+685 AK
-696 KNLQEALDN
+696 KNLQEALNN
-705 VEMNDLSDSLIR
+705 VPFDFNPPLVDQIKKEIKMLEDTEYLL
-717 KIKMIM
+717 KIKI
-723 AKLDIQ
+723 
-729 QLKLNLKLHP
+729 HP
-739 ELVWKGGS
+739 ETDIPYNSVQG
-747 IKYIQKSIQ
+747 IQNQIAEK
-756 DATEKLN
+756 TKKLN
-763 LLDTTKDVEQIDIL
+763 LLDVNKDIVQIEKLKAEIESLQEMQNLAKDIT
-777 KKHIEELQKQL
+777 
-788 EKAKAVIGQGL
+788 GQGL
-799 FTNEGSQKDLSNKIS
+799 YVNEGSQKDLSDKIS
-814 KKKAELEVAVVGSD
+814 KKKAELEVSVVGSD
-828 EYKQLIKEIQ
+828 EYKNLIKEIQ
-838 ELQGKKTKLDIQVEA
+838 ELEGKKTKLDIQVES

-865 IKKTSEGTTETFQA
+865 IKNASEGTTETFKA
-879 MGSMFTSI
+879 MGSMFSSI

-943 IAAIA
+943 IPAIA
-948 STVAAIMSVIGTIAS
+948 TTIATIMSVIGTIAS

-1005 AISTGNLGGNTENH
+1005 AISTGNLGGNTENQI
-1019 VSVSNVR
+1019 SVSNVR

>member
-45 FQRQISSVTGSLS
+45 FQKQISAVTGSLS

-91 GVQTQLAGIVS
+91 GVQVQLAGIVS

-122 LGAAK
+122 VGAAK

-161 NGTKQSAADVLGAF
+161 NGTKQSAAEVLDAF

-189 KGLEEVTRA
+189 KGLEEVTKA
-198 AQTLSKASG
+198 AQTLAKASG

-234 IDGLSTGAQKGAADI
+234 IDGLSTGAQKGSADI

-289 AGSSLKS
+289 AGTSLKS

-301 ETQTESKYKPSVVG
+301 ETQAESKYKPSVVG
-315 INQALANLSAAN
+315 INQALANLSTAN
-327 LSAEEKVSIFGEANL
+327 LSAEEKVKIFGAANL

-352 QGLAELQAALQQTGS
+352 QGLAELQTALQQTGT

-395 TLSQYTIIRDLVS
+395 TIGQYTVIRDLIS
-408 ILQGLAMVVG
+408 LIQYLAIGIGAIIKGILWL
-418 GVITVVL
+418 I
-425 RLVRVVFQ
+425 RVVFQ
-433 IIDTFWLFIKAA
+433 VIDTVWLLQKAFLA
-445 IAVVG
+445 IIG
-450 QAIQPLVNGL
+450 QAITPLVNAL

-465 WIKSIGFQHIYNSCV
+465 WIKSIGFEHIYNSCI

-494 KALEEYWNKFIGKQ
+494 KSLEDAWNKFIGKK
-508 TKKTAKPV
+508 TKKTQPV
-516 VQKVKIKQ
+516 VQKVQIKQ
-524 VPEGNAPA
+524 VPESNAPDTSTGNGGGNGG
-532 GNSNGNSNGNNSG
+532 GNSPG
-545 GNSPHTSTHN
+545 GNSPHTGSGRN
-555 SRGGGSVE
+555 SGE
-563 IQPVKGSL
+563 IKPVKGSL

-576 KLQDLQ
+576 RLQDLQ

-595 EYKAEVE
+595 EYKTEVT

-614 LGLELYVSDNSLSA
+614 LGLELYVSDNTLQS

-640 SLLDPDKDQHEMFFI
+640 QVLDPEKDLQEIH
-655 REKIAALTQKENK
+655 KIGNQIDALKKRQNK
-668 IKLKLAIDEAYS
+668 IKLALAIDRGNS
-680 AGYTM
+680 ALLDPNT
-685 NPSMNIVKQAK
+685 SLDIVSEAK
-696 KNLQEALDN
+696 KNLQDALNN
-705 VEMNDLSDSLIR
+705 VPFDFNPSLVDQIKKEIKMLEDTEYFL
-717 KIKMIM
+717 KIKI
-723 AKLDIQ
+723 
-729 QLKLNLKLHP
+729 HP
-739 ELVWKGGS
+739 ETD
-747 IKYIQKSIQ
+747 IPYNSIQ
-756 DATEKLN
+756 GIQNQIAEKTKKLN
-763 LLDTTKDVEQIDIL
+763 LLDVNKDIEQIEKLKDEIESLQEMQNLAKDIT
-777 KKHIEELQKQL
+777 
-788 EKAKAVIGQGL
+788 GQGL
-799 FTNEGSQKDLSNKIS
+799 YVNEGSQKDLSDKIS
-814 KKKAELEVAVVGSD
+814 KKKAELEVSVIGSD

-838 ELQGKKTKLDIQVEA
+838 ELEGKKTQIDIQVKA

-865 IKKTSEGTTETFQA
+865 IKKTGESTKETFNA
-879 MGSMFTSI
+879 MGTMFGAI

-894 TAAIMQ
+894 TAAILQ

-925 EAVANGTAEAS
+925 EAIANGLAESS
-936 KVPFPAN
+936 KVKFPAN
-943 IAAIA
+943 IPAIA
-948 STVAAIMSVIGTIAS
+948 TTIATIMSVIGTIAS

-983 MVAKVNS
+983 MFAKVNS

-1005 AISTGNLGGNTENH
+1005 AISTGNLGGNTENT
-1019 VSVSNVR
+1019 VTVTNVR

>member
-161 NGTKQSAADVLGAF
+161 NGTKQSAAEVLDAF

-198 AQTLSKASG
+198 AQTLAKASG

-229 DAGMI
+229 DASMI
-234 IDGLSTGAQKGAADI
+234 IDGLSTGAQKGSADI

-262 AKMAGLSYKDLIASI
+262 AKMAGLSYRDLIASI
-277 ETIAPSFASADV
+277 ETIAPSFSSADV

-327 LSAEEKVSIFGEANL
+327 LSAEEKVKIFGEANL

-352 QGLAELQAALQQTGS
+352 QGLADLQNALQQTGS

-445 IAVVG
+445 IAVIG
-450 QAIQPLVNGL
+450 QALTPLVNAL
-460 KTLWT
+460 KTLWS

-494 KALEEYWNKFIGKQ
+494 GALEQAWNKFIGKQ
-508 TKKTAKPV
+508 TKKTSKPV

-532 GNSNGNSNGNNSG
+532 GNSNGNSST
-545 GNSPHTSTHN
+545 TSTHN
-555 SRGGGSVE
+555 SRTGSGNVGSGRNSVE

-582 KKYKDGLIKLTPE
+582 KKYKDGLIKLTPV

-628 VSSKLQKYNEKL
+628 VSSQLQKYNEKL
-640 SLLDPDKDQHEMFFI
+640 SLLDPSKDILTISEIQQ
-655 REKIAALTQKENK
+655 KIALLQK
-668 IKLKLAIDEAYS
+668 
-680 AGYTM
+680 
-685 NPSMNIVKQAK
+685 KQ
-696 KNLQEALDN
+696 NT
-705 VEMNDLSDSLIR
+705 I
-717 KIKMIM
+717 
-723 AKLDIQ
+723 
-729 QLKLNLKLHP
+729 KLNLAIGKGFQALQPNTSKNIVDEAKKELEDALNNIPFMEIDDSVNEEIRELLKQLEDTSYTIKIKIHP
-739 ELVWKGGS
+739 ELEVPKNSVQG
-747 IKYIQKSIQ
+747 IQ
-756 DATEKLN
+756 DEISQKTKKLN
-763 LLDTTKDVEQIDIL
+763 LLDTKKDIDQINQL
-777 KKHIEELQKQL
+777 KSEIEALQQKQA
-788 EKAKAVIGQGL
+788 KAKAKTGQGL
-799 FTNEGSQKDLSNKIS
+799 YVNEGSQKDLSDKIS
-814 KKKAELEVAVVGSD
+814 KKKAELEVSVVGSD
-828 EYKQLIKEIQ
+828 EYKNLIKEIQ
-838 ELQGKKTKLDIQVEA
+838 ELEGKKTKLDIQVEA

-865 IKKTSEGTTETFQA
+865 IKKASEGTTETFKA
-879 MGSMFTSI
+879 MGSMFSSI

-905 TGSIAEAVPAI
+905 TGSIAEAVPVI

-1019 VSVSNVR
+1019 ISVSNVR

>member
-45 FQRQISSVTGSLS
+45 FQKQISSITGSLS

-91 GVQTQLAGIVS
+91 GVQVQLAGIVS

-122 LGAAK
+122 IGAAK

-161 NGTKQSAADVLGAF
+161 NGTKQSAAEVLDAF

-198 AQTLSKASG
+198 AQTLAKASG

-234 IDGLSTGAQKGAADI
+234 IDGLSTGAQKGSADI

-289 AGSSLKS
+289 AGTSLKS

-301 ETQTESKYKPSVVG
+301 ETQSESKYKPSVVG

-327 LSAEEKVSIFGEANL
+327 LSAEEKVNIFGAANL

-352 QGLAELQAALQQTGS
+352 QGLAELQTALRQTGT
-367 ASEMADAKSGSFS
+367 ASDMADAKSGSFS
-380 QTMASLGRIFRDFFQ
+380 QTMGALGRIFRDFFQ
-395 TLSQYTIIRDLVS
+395 TLGQYTIIRDLIS
-408 ILQGLAMVVG
+408 LIQGLAIGVG
-418 GVITVVL
+418 AIIKGIL
-425 RLVRVVFQ
+425 WLIRVVFQ
-433 IIDTFWLFIKAA
+433 VIDTVWLLQKAFLA
-445 IAVVG
+445 IIG
-450 QAIQPLVNGL
+450 QAITPLVNAL

-465 WIKSIGFQHIYNSCV
+465 WIKSIGFEHIYNSCV

-494 KALEEYWNKFIGKQ
+494 KTLEDAWNNFIGKK
-508 TKKTAKPV
+508 TKKTKPV
-516 VQKVKIKQ
+516 VQKVVIKQ
-524 VPEGNAPA
+524 VPEGNAPDTST
-532 GNSNGNSNGNNSG
+532 GNGNGNGNGNSGG
-545 GNSPHTSTHN
+545 GNSTHN
-555 SRGGGSVE
+555 SRGGGSGE

-576 KLQDLQ
+576 RLQDLQ

-595 EYKAEVE
+595 EYKTQVT
-602 KIENQIKEKKIK
+602 KLENQIKEKKIK
-614 LGLELYVSDNSLSA
+614 LGIELYVSDNTLQS
-628 VSSKLQKYNEKL
+628 VSSKLQKYGEKL
-640 SLLDPDKDQHEMFFI
+640 QVLDPEKDINEIH
-655 REKIAALTQKENK
+655 KIGNQIDALKKRQNK
-668 IKLKLAIDEAYS
+668 IKLALAIDRGNS
-680 AGYTM
+680 ALLDPNT
-685 NPSMNIVKQAK
+685 SLEIVSEAK
-696 KNLQEALDN
+696 KNLQDALNN
-705 VEMNDLSDSLIR
+705 VPFDFNPSLVDQI
-717 KIKMIM
+717 KKEIKM
-723 AKLDIQ
+723 LEDTEYF
-729 QLKLNLKLHP
+729 LKINIHP
-739 ELVWKGGS
+739 ELEVP
-747 IKYIQKSIQ
+747 INSIQ
-756 DATEKLN
+756 GIQDKISQKTKQLN
-763 LLDTTKDVEQIDIL
+763 LLDTRKDIDQINQL
-777 KKHIEELQKQL
+777 KQEIEALQRKQ
-788 EKAKAVIGQGL
+788 EKAKSVTGQGL
-799 FTNEGSQKDLSNKIS
+799 FVNEGSQKDLSDKIS
-814 KKKAELEVAVVGSD
+814 KKKAELEVSVIGSD
-828 EYKQLIKEIQ
+828 EYKNLIKEIQ
-838 ELQGKKTKLDIQVEA
+838 ELEGKKTQIDIQVKA

-865 IKKTSEGTTETFQA
+865 LKKEGEGTKETINA
-879 MGSMFTSI
+879 MGTMFSAI

-894 TAAIMQ
+894 TAAILQ
-900 GLASI
+900 GLVSI

-925 EAVANGTAEAS
+925 EAIANGLAESS
-936 KVPFPAN
+936 KVKFPAN
-943 IAAIA
+943 IPAIA
-948 STVAAIMSVIGTIAS
+948 TTIATIMSVIGTIAS

-974 SGGSQIGDQ
+974 SGRSQIGDQ
-983 MVAKVNS
+983 MFAKVNS

-1005 AISTGNLGGNTENH
+1005 AISTGNLGGQRENT
-1019 VSVSNVR
+1019 VTVTNVR

>member
-45 FQRQISSVTGSLS
+45 FQKQISSITGSLS

-91 GVQTQLAGIVS
+91 GVKTQLAGIVA

-122 LGAAK
+122 VGAAK

-161 NGTKQSAADVLGAF
+161 NGTKQSAADVLDAF

-198 AQTLSKASG
+198 AQTLAKASG

-262 AKMAGLSYKDLIASI
+262 AKMAGLSYRDLIASI

-352 QGLAELQAALQQTGS
+352 QGLADLQTALQQTGS

-408 ILQGLAMVVG
+408 ILQGLATVVG

-445 IAVVG
+445 IAVIG
-450 QAIQPLVNGL
+450 QAIQPLVNAL
-460 KTLWT
+460 KTLWS

-494 KALEEYWNKFIGKQ
+494 GALEQAWNKFIGKQ

-532 GNSNGNSNGNNSG
+532 GNSNGNSST
-545 GNSPHTSTHN
+545 TSTHN
-555 SRGGGSVE
+555 SRTGSGNVGSGRNSGE

-595 EYKAEVE
+595 EYKAEVT

-628 VSSKLQKYNEKL
+628 VSSQLQKYNEKL
-640 SLLDPDKDQHEMFFI
+640 QVLDPEKDIDEIH
-655 REKIAALTQKENK
+655 KIGQQIDNLKKKQNK
-668 IKLKLAIDEAYS
+668 IKLTLAVDRANS
-680 AGYTM
+680 AILDP
-685 NPSMNIVKQAK
+685 NVSLEIVSEAK
-696 KNLQEALDN
+696 KNLQDALNNTPFDYDIDF
-705 VEMNDLSDSLIR
+705 VEQLKTQIKLLEDTEYLAKIRINPELIIDGGSVQGLQN
-717 KIKMIM
+717 K
-723 AKLDIQ
+723 IQ
-729 QLKLNLKLHP
+729 QKLQEINRLSPDGQSEKIGQIRQ
-739 ELVWKGGS
+739 E
-747 IKYIQKSIQ
+747 I
-756 DATEKLN
+756 DA
-763 LLDTTKDVEQIDIL
+763 
-777 KKHIEELQKQL
+777 LQKEL
-788 EKAKAVIGQGL
+788 EKAKAKTGQGL
-799 FTNEGSQKDLSNKIS
+799 YVNEGSQKDLSDKIS
-814 KKKAELEVAVVGSD
+814 KKKAELEVSVVGSD
-828 EYKQLIKEIQ
+828 EYKNLIKEIQ
-838 ELQGKKTKLDIQVEA
+838 ELEGKKTKLDIQVEA

-865 IKKTSEGTTETFQA
+865 IKNASEGTTETFKA
-879 MGSMFTSI
+879 MGSMFSSI

-1019 VSVSNVR
+1019 ISVSNVR

>member
-45 FQRQISSVTGSLS
+45 FQKQISAVTGSLS

-108 GGFNLIIAGFAALG
+108 GGFNLIIAGFTALG

-161 NGTKQSAADVLGAF
+161 NGTKQSAADVLDAF

-198 AQTLSKASG
+198 AQTLAKASG

-229 DAGMI
+229 DASII
-234 IDGLSTGAQKGAADI
+234 IDGLSTGAQKGSADI

-277 ETIAPSFASADV
+277 ETIAPSFSSADV

-352 QGLAELQAALQQTGS
+352 QGLADMQTALQQTGS

-445 IAVVG
+445 LAVVG

-494 KALEEYWNKFIGKQ
+494 GALEQYWNKFIGKQ
-508 TKKTAKPV
+508 TKKTSKPV
-516 VQKVKIKQ
+516 VQKVKIKK
-524 VPEGNAPA
+524 VPEGDTPTV
-532 GNSNGNSNGNNSG
+532 NSNGNSST
-545 GNSPHTSTHN
+545 TSTHTSRPGSGIN
-555 SRGGGSVE
+555 SGRNSVE

-595 EYKAEVE
+595 EYKTEVE

-614 LGLELYVSDNSLSA
+614 LGLDLYVSDNSLSA
-628 VSSKLQKYNEKL
+628 VSSQIQKYNEKL

-655 REKIAALTQKENK
+655 REKIKDLTQKENK
-668 IKLKLAIDEAYS
+668 IKLKIAIDEGYS
-680 AGYTM
+680 AAYTS

-739 ELVWKGGS
+739 ELVWTDGS
-747 IKYIQKSIQ
+747 IKYIQKRIQ
-756 DATEKLN
+756 DVTEKLN

-777 KKHIEELQKQL
+777 KKQIEELQKKL
-788 EKAKAVIGQGL
+788 EKAKAVTGQGL
-799 FTNEGSQKDLSNKIS
+799 FTNEGSQKDLSDKIS
-814 KKKAELEVAVVGSD
+814 KKKAELEVSVVGSD

-838 ELQGKKTKLDIQVEA
+838 ELEGKKTKLDIQIEA

-865 IKKTSEGTTETFQA
+865 IKKASEGTTETFQA
-879 MGSMFTSI
+879 MGSMFSSI

-948 STVAAIMSVIGTIAS
+948 STVAAIMSVISTIAS

-1019 VSVSNVR
+1019 ISVSNVR

>member
-45 FQRQISSVTGSLS
+45 FQKQISAVTGSLS

-91 GVQTQLAGIVS
+91 GVQTQLAGIVT

-122 LGAAK
+122 IGAAK

-161 NGTKQSAADVLGAF
+161 NGTKQSAADVLDAF

-198 AQTLSKASG
+198 AQTLAKASG

-234 IDGLSTGAQKGAADI
+234 IDGLSTGAQKGSADI

-315 INQALANLSAAN
+315 INQALANLSEAN
-327 LSAEEKVSIFGEANL
+327 LTAEEKVNIFGAANL

-352 QGLAELQAALQQTGS
+352 QGLAELQTALQQTGT

-380 QTMASLGRIFRDFFQ
+380 QTMGALARIFRDFFQ
-395 TLSQYTIIRDLVS
+395 TLGQYTIIRDLISLIQYLAIGIGAIIKV
-408 ILQGLAMVVG
+408 ILWL
-418 GVITVVL
+418 I
-425 RLVRVVFQ
+425 RVVFQ
-433 IIDTFWLFIKAA
+433 IIDTFWLLSKAVL
-445 IAVVG
+445 AVIG
-450 QAIQPLVNGL
+450 QALTPLVNAL

-465 WIKSIGFQHIYNSCV
+465 WIKSIGFEHIYNSLV

-494 KALEEYWNKFIGKQ
+494 KTLEDAWNKFIGKK
-508 TKKTAKPV
+508 TKKTKPV
-516 VQKVKIKQ
+516 VQKVEIKQ
-524 VPEGNAPA
+524 VPEGNAPDTST
-532 GNSNGNSNGNNSG
+532 GNGGG
-545 GNSPHTSTHN
+545 GNSPTGN
-555 SRGGGSVE
+555 SPTGNSGRNSVE

-571 TDLEK
+571 TDLEN

-595 EYKAEVE
+595 EYKTEVT

-614 LGLELYVSDNSLSA
+614 LGLELYVSDNTLSA
-628 VSSKLQKYNEKL
+628 VSSQLQKYNEKL
-640 SLLDPDKDQHEMFFI
+640 QVLDPEKDLQEIHNIGNQIDALKKRQNQIKLALAIDRGNSALLDPNVSLE
-655 REKIAALTQKENK
+655 
-668 IKLKLAIDEAYS
+668 
-680 AGYTM
+680 
-685 NPSMNIVKQAK
+685 IVSEAK
-696 KNLQEALDN
+696 KNLQDALNN
-705 VEMNDLSDSLIR
+705 VPFDFNPPLVDQIKKEIKMLEDTEYFL
-717 KIKMIM
+717 KIKI
-723 AKLDIQ
+723 
-729 QLKLNLKLHP
+729 HP
-739 ELVWKGGS
+739 ETD
-747 IKYIQKSIQ
+747 IPYNSIQ
-756 DATEKLN
+756 GIQNQIAEKTKKLN
-763 LLDTTKDVEQIDIL
+763 LLDTRKDIDQINQL
-777 KKHIEELQKQL
+777 KQEIESLQKKQ
-788 EKAKAVIGQGL
+788 EKAKAVTGQGL
-799 FTNEGSQKDLSNKIS
+799 FTNEGSQKDLSDKIS
-814 KKKAELEVAVVGSD
+814 KKKAELEVQVVGSD

-838 ELQGKKTKLDIQVEA
+838 ELEGKKTQIDIQVEA
-853 DSLTPAEKKLKK
+853 DSLTPAEKRLKK
-865 IKKTSEGTTETFQA
+865 IKNVSEGTTETLKA
-879 MGSMFTSI
+879 MGSMFSSI
-887 GQMSDDE
+887 GQMTDDE
-894 TAAIMQ
+894 TAVIMQ

-925 EAVANGTAEAS
+925 EAVANGLAESS
-936 KVPFPAN
+936 KVKFPAN
-943 IAAIA
+943 IPAIA
-948 STVAAIMSVIGTIAS
+948 TTIATIMSVIGTIAS

-974 SGGSQIGDQ
+974 SGRSQLGDQ

-1005 AISTGNLGGNTENH
+1005 AISTGNLGGQRENT
-1019 VSVSNVR
+1019 VTVTNVR

>member
-15 DNMSSGLNNIN
+15 DNMSAGLNNIN

-36 NEAKNQISD
+36 NEAKTQISD

-122 LGAAK
+122 VGAAK

-161 NGTKQSAADVLGAF
+161 NGTKQSAADVLDAF

-198 AQTLSKASG
+198 AQTLAKASG
-207 MDLVDAASAI
+207 MDLVDAAGAI

-234 IDGLSTGAQKGAADI
+234 IDGLSTGAQKGSADI

-262 AKMAGLSYKDLIASI
+262 AKMAGLSYRDLIASI
-277 ETIAPSFASADV
+277 EAIAPSFSSADV

-327 LSAEEKVSIFGEANL
+327 LSAEEKVNIFGAANL

-352 QGLAELQAALQQTGS
+352 QGLADMQTALQQTGS

-380 QTMASLGRIFRDFFQ
+380 QTIASLGRIFRDFFQ

-408 ILQGLAMVVG
+408 ILQGLAMVAG
-418 GVITVVL
+418 GIITVVL

-445 IAVVG
+445 IAVIG
-450 QAIQPLVNGL
+450 QAVMPLVNAL
-460 KTLWT
+460 KTLWS

-494 KALEEYWNKFIGKQ
+494 GALEDAWNKFTGKQ
-508 TKKTAKPV
+508 TKKTGKPV
-516 VQKVKIKQ
+516 VQKVKIKK
-524 VPEGNAPA
+524 VPEGNAPDTST
-532 GNSNGNSNGNNSG
+532 GNSPG
-545 GNSPHTSTHN
+545 GNSPHTSTHTG
-555 SRGGGSVE
+555 RGGGSGRSE

-595 EYKAEVE
+595 EYKTEVA

-614 LGLELYVSDNSLSA
+614 LGLELYVSDNTLQS
-628 VSSKLQKYNEKL
+628 VSSKLQKYSEKL
-640 SLLDPDKDQHEMFFI
+640 QILDPEKDSAEIH
-655 REKIAALTQKENK
+655 KIGNEIDALKKRQNS
-668 IKLKLAIDEAYS
+668 IKLALAIDRANS
-680 AGYTM
+680 AILDP
-685 NPSMNIVKQAK
+685 NNSLEIVQEAK
-696 KNLQEALDN
+696 KNLQDALNKVPFEFNPSLVDQIKLQLKALDDA
-705 VEMNDLSDSLIR
+705 EYFL
-717 KIKMIM
+717 KIKI
-723 AKLDIQ
+723 
-729 QLKLNLKLHP
+729 HP
-739 ELVWKGGS
+739 ELEVPKNSVQG
-747 IKYIQKSIQ
+747 IQ
-756 DATEKLN
+756 DEISQKTKKLN
-763 LLDTTKDVEQIDIL
+763 LLDTTKDIDQINQL
-777 KKHIEELQKQL
+777 KSEIEALQQKQ
-788 EKAKAVIGQGL
+788 EKAKAKTGQGL
-799 FTNEGSQKDLSNKIS
+799 FVNEGSQKDLSDKIS
-814 KKKAELEVAVVGSD
+814 KKKAELEVSVVDSD

-865 IKKTSEGTTETFQA
+865 IKKASEGTTETFQA
-879 MGSMFTSI
+879 MGSMFQSVGKMT
-887 GQMSDDE
+887 DDE
-894 TAAIMQ
+894 TAAVLN
-900 GLASI
+900 GLGSI
-905 TGSIAEAVPAI
+905 AGSIAEAVPAI

-925 EAVANGTAEAS
+925 EAIATGTSEAV
-936 KVPFPAN
+936 KIGFPQN
-943 IAAIA
+943 IPAIA
-948 STVAAIMSVIGTIAS
+948 TTVAAIMSVIGTIAS

-974 SGGSQIGDQ
+974 SGGSQIGDN

-1005 AISTGNLGGNTENH
+1005 AISTGNLGGNTENQI
-1019 VSVSNVR
+1019 SVSNVR

-1051 IV
+1051 IM

>member
-15 DNMSSGLNNIN
+15 DNMSSGLDNIN

-36 NEAKNQISD
+36 NEAKNQISE
-45 FQRQISSVTGSLS
+45 FQRQISVVTGSLS

-65 SGDISG
+65 SGDISS

-82 IKSLGPLLA
+82 IKSLKPLLA
-91 GVQTQLAGIVS
+91 GVQTQLAGIVT

-122 LGAAK
+122 IGAAK

-161 NGTKQSAADVLGAF
+161 NGTKQSAGEILDAF

-198 AQTLSKASG
+198 AQTLAKASG

-234 IDGLSTGAQKGAADI
+234 IDSLSTGAQKGSADI

-289 AGSSLKS
+289 AGTSLKS

-315 INQALANLSAAN
+315 INQALANLSTAN
-327 LSAEEKVSIFGEANL
+327 LSAEKKVEIFGAANL

-352 QGLAELQAALQQTGS
+352 QGLAELQTALQQTGT

-380 QTMASLGRIFRDFFQ
+380 QTMSSLGRIFRDFFQ
-395 TLSQYTIIRDLVS
+395 TLGQYTIIRDLVS
-408 ILQGLAMVVG
+408 ILQGLAMIVG
-418 GVITVVL
+418 GVIKVIL
-425 RLVRVVFQ
+425 WLVRVVFQ
-433 IIDTFWLFIKAA
+433 IIDTFWLLSKAV
-445 IAVVG
+445 IAVIG
-450 QAIQPLVNGL
+450 MAFTPLVNAL
-460 KTLWT
+460 KTLWK
-465 WIKSIGFQHIYNSCV
+465 WIKSIGFEHIYNSCV

-494 KALEEYWNKFIGKQ
+494 KTLEDAWNKFIGKK
-508 TKKTAKPV
+508 TKKADKPV

-524 VPEGNAPA
+524 VPEGNAPDTST
-532 GNSNGNSNGNNSG
+532 GNAPDTST
-545 GNSPHTSTHN
+545 GNSPHTGSGRN
-555 SRGGGSVE
+555 SVE

-576 KLQDLQ
+576 RLQDLQ

-595 EYKAEVE
+595 EYKTEVT

-628 VSSKLQKYNEKL
+628 VSSQLQKYTEKL
-640 SLLDPDKDQHEMFFI
+640 QVLDPEKDINEIHKIGNQIDALKKRQNKIKIALAIDRGNSALLDPNTSLE
-655 REKIAALTQKENK
+655 
-668 IKLKLAIDEAYS
+668 
-680 AGYTM
+680 
-685 NPSMNIVKQAK
+685 IVSEAK
-696 KNLQEALDN
+696 KNLQDALNN
-705 VEMNDLSDSLIR
+705 VPFNFNPSLVDQI
-717 KIKMIM
+717 KKEIKM
-723 AKLDIQ
+723 LEDTEYF
-729 QLKLNLKLHP
+729 LKINIRP
-739 ELVWKGGS
+739 ELEVPKN
-747 IKYIQKSIQ
+747 SIQ
-756 DATEKLN
+756 GIQDEISQKTKQLN
-763 LLDTTKDVEQIDIL
+763 LLDTRKDIDQINQL
-777 KKHIEELQKQL
+777 KQEIESLQRKQ
-788 EKAKAVIGQGL
+788 EKAKSVTGQGL
-799 FTNEGSQKDLSNKIS
+799 FTNEGSQKDLSDKIS
-814 KKKAELEVAVVGSD
+814 KKKAELEVSVVGSD
-828 EYKQLIKEIQ
+828 EYKNLIKEIQ
-838 ELQGKKTKLDIQVEA
+838 ELEGKKTQIDIQVEE

-865 IKKTSEGTTETFQA
+865 IKNTSEGTTETLKA
-879 MGSMFTSI
+879 MGSMFSSI

-894 TAAIMQ
+894 TAVIMQ

-925 EAVANGTAEAS
+925 EAVANGLAESS
-936 KVPFPAN
+936 KVKFPAN
-943 IAAIA
+943 IPAIA
-948 STVAAIMSVIGTIAS
+948 TTIATIMSVIGTIAS
-963 VAGSFAEGGII
+963 VAGSFAEGGIVY
-974 SGGSQIGDQ
+974 GGSQLGDQ

-1005 AISTGNLGGNTENH
+1005 AISTGNLGGQRENT
-1019 VSVSNVR
+1019 VTVTNVR

-1036 KNYSKVKSKSGQFTG
+1036 KNYSKVKSKSGYFTG

>member
-45 FQRQISSVTGSLS
+45 FQKQISSITGSLS

-122 LGAAK
+122 IGAAK

-161 NGTKQSAADVLGAF
+161 NGTKQSAADVLDAF

-198 AQTLSKASG
+198 AQTLAKASG

-234 IDGLSTGAQKGAADI
+234 IDGLSTGAQKGSADI

-277 ETIAPSFASADV
+277 ETIAPSFSSADV

-315 INQALANLSAAN
+315 INQALANLSEAN
-327 LSAEEKVSIFGEANL
+327 LSAEKKVEIFGAANL

-352 QGLAELQAALQQTGS
+352 QGLADMQTALQQTGS

-395 TLSQYTIIRDLVS
+395 TIGQYTVIRDLISLIQYLAIGIGALIKV
-408 ILQGLAMVVG
+408 ILW
-418 GVITVVL
+418 VI
-425 RLVRVVFQ
+425 RVVFQ
-433 IIDTFWLFIKAA
+433 FIDTLWLIQKAVF
-445 IAVVG
+445 AVIG
-450 QAIQPLVNGL
+450 MALTPLVNAL

-465 WIKSIGFQHIYNSCV
+465 WIKSIGFEHIYKSCV
-480 EWCQKA
+480 EWCQKV
-486 LKFFHDFT
+486 LKFFHNFT
-494 KALEEYWNKFIGKQ
+494 KSLEDAWNKFIGKKG
-508 TKKTAKPV
+508 KKTKPV
-516 VQKVKIKQ
+516 VQKVEIKQ
-524 VPEGNAPA
+524 VPEGNVPDT
-532 GNSNGNSNGNNSG
+532 ST
-545 GNSPHTSTHN
+545 GNSPTGN
-555 SRGGGSVE
+555 SPTGNSGRNSVE

-595 EYKAEVE
+595 EYKTEVT

-628 VSSKLQKYNEKL
+628 VSSQLQKYNEKL
-640 SLLDPDKDQHEMFFI
+640 QILDPEKDFQEIHKIGNEI
-655 REKIAALTQKENK
+655 DALKKRQNQIKIA
-668 IKLKLAIDEAYS
+668 LAIDRGNS
-680 AGYTM
+680 AILDPNT
-685 NPSMNIVKQAK
+685 SLEIVSEAK
-696 KNLQEALDN
+696 KNLQDALNN
-705 VEMNDLSDSLIR
+705 VPFNFNPSLVDQI
-717 KIKMIM
+717 KKEIKM
-723 AKLDIQ
+723 LEDTEYF
-729 QLKLNLKLHP
+729 LKINIHP
-739 ELVWKGGS
+739 ELEVPKN
-747 IKYIQKSIQ
+747 SIQ
-756 DATEKLN
+756 RIQDEISQKTKQLN
-763 LLDTTKDVEQIDIL
+763 LLDTRKDIDQINQL
-777 KKHIEELQKQL
+777 KQEIESLQKKQ
-788 EKAKAVIGQGL
+788 EKAKSVTGQGL
-799 FTNEGSQKDLSNKIS
+799 FVNEGSQKDLSDKIS
-814 KKKAELEVAVVGSD
+814 KKKAELEVSVVDSD

-838 ELQGKKTKLDIQVEA
+838 ELEGKKTQIDIQVEA
-853 DSLTPAEKKLKK
+853 DSLTPAEKKLAK
-865 IKKTSEGTTETFQA
+865 IKKASEGTTETLHA
-879 MGSMFTSI
+879 MGSMFSSI
-887 GQMSDDE
+887 GQMTDDE
-894 TAAIMQ
+894 TAVIMQ

-925 EAVANGTAEAS
+925 EAVANGLAESS
-936 KVPFPAN
+936 KVKFPAN
-943 IAAIA
+943 LPAIA
-948 STVAAIMSVIGTIAS
+948 TTIATIMSVIGTIAS

-974 SGGSQIGDQ
+974 YGGSQLGDQ
-983 MVAKVNS
+983 MVAKVNA

-1005 AISTGNLGGNTENH
+1005 AISTGNLGGQRENT
-1019 VSVSNVR
+1019 VTVTNVR

>member
-45 FQRQISSVTGSLS
+45 FQKQISSITGSLS

-108 GGFNLIIAGFAALG
+108 GGFNLIIAGFTALG

-161 NGTKQSAADVLGAF
+161 NGTKQSAADVLDAF

-198 AQTLSKASG
+198 AQTLAKASG

-234 IDGLSTGAQKGAADI
+234 IDGLSTGAQKGSADI

-262 AKMAGLSYKDLIASI
+262 AKMAGLSYRDLIASI

-352 QGLAELQAALQQTGS
+352 QGLADLQTALQQTGS

-380 QTMASLGRIFRDFFQ
+380 QTMGALTRIFRDFFQ
-395 TLSQYTIIRDLVS
+395 TIGQYTVIRDLIS
-408 ILQGLAMVVG
+408 LIQYLAIGIGALIKGILWL
-418 GVITVVL
+418 I
-425 RLVRVVFQ
+425 RVVFQ
-433 IIDTFWLFIKAA
+433 IVDTFWLFCKAA
-445 IAVVG
+445 LAMIG
-450 QAIQPLVNGL
+450 QAITPLVNAL

-465 WIKSIGFQHIYNSCV
+465 WIKSIGFEHIFNSCV

-494 KALEEYWNKFIGKQ
+494 GALEQYWNKFIGKS
-508 TKKTAKPV
+508 TKKTKSV

-524 VPEGNAPA
+524 VPEGNAPDT
-532 GNSNGNSNGNNSG
+532 ST
-545 GNSPHTSTHN
+545 GNSPTGNSPTGNSPHN
-555 SRGGGSVE
+555 SRGGGGSRSGE

-576 KLQDLQ
+576 RLQDLQ

-595 EYKAEVE
+595 EYKTEVT

-628 VSSKLQKYNEKL
+628 VSSQLQKYNEKL
-640 SLLDPDKDQHEMFFI
+640 QVLDPEKDFKEIH
-655 REKIAALTQKENK
+655 KIGNEIDQLKKRQNQ
-668 IKLKLAIDEAYS
+668 IKLALAIDRGNS
-680 AGYTM
+680 AILDPNT
-685 NPSMNIVKQAK
+685 SLDIVSEAK
-696 KNLQEALDN
+696 KNLQEALNN
-705 VEMNDLSDSLIR
+705 VPFDFNPPLVDQIKKEIKMLEDTEYLL
-717 KIKMIM
+717 KIKI
-723 AKLDIQ
+723 
-729 QLKLNLKLHP
+729 HP
-739 ELVWKGGS
+739 ETDIPYNSVQG
-747 IKYIQKSIQ
+747 IQNQIAEK
-756 DATEKLN
+756 TKKLN
-763 LLDTTKDVEQIDIL
+763 LLDVNKDIEQIEKLKAEIEGLQEMQNLAKDIT
-777 KKHIEELQKQL
+777 
-788 EKAKAVIGQGL
+788 GQGL
-799 FTNEGSQKDLSNKIS
+799 YVNEGSQKDLSDKIS
-814 KKKAELEVAVVGSD
+814 KKKAELEVSVVGSD
-828 EYKQLIKEIQ
+828 EYKNLIKEIQ
-838 ELQGKKTKLDIQVEA
+838 ELEGKKTKLDIQVEA

-865 IKKTSEGTTETFQA
+865 IKNASEGTTETFKA
-879 MGSMFTSI
+879 MGSMFSSI

-1019 VSVSNVR
+1019 ISVSNVR

>member
-36 NEAKNQISD
+36 NEAKNQISE

-91 GVQTQLAGIVS
+91 GVQTQLAGIVT

-122 LGAAK
+122 VGAAK

-161 NGTKQSAADVLGAF
+161 NGTKQSAADILDAF

-189 KGLEEVTRA
+189 KGLEDVTRA
-198 AQTLSKASG
+198 AQTLAKASG

-229 DAGMI
+229 DASMI
-234 IDGLSTGAQKGAADI
+234 IDGLSTGAQKGSADI

-277 ETIAPSFASADV
+277 ETIAPSFSSADV

-327 LSAEEKVSIFGEANL
+327 LSAEEKVQIFGEANL

-352 QGLAELQAALQQTGS
+352 QGLADMQTALQQTGS

-418 GVITVVL
+418 GVISVVL

-486 LKFFHDFT
+486 LNFFHNFT
-494 KALEEYWNKFIGKQ
+494 GALEQAWNKFTGKQ
-508 TKKTAKPV
+508 TKKIGKPV
-516 VQKVKIKQ
+516 VQKVKIKK
-524 VPEGNAPA
+524 VPEGDAPI
-532 GNSNGNSNGNNSG
+532 GNSNANSS
-545 GNSPHTSTHN
+545 TTTTHN
-555 SRGGGSVE
+555 STNTGRGGGSGRNSGG

-595 EYKAEVE
+595 EYKTQVE

-614 LGLELYVSDNSLSA
+614 LGLELYVSDNSLQN
-628 VSSKLQKYNEKL
+628 VSSQLQKYNEKL
-640 SLLDPDKDQHEMFFI
+640 SLLDPSKDIITITE
-655 REKIAALTQKENK
+655 
-668 IKLKLAIDEAYS
+668 
-680 AGYTM
+680 
-685 NPSMNIVKQAK
+685 
-696 KNLQEALDN
+696 
-705 VEMNDLSDSLIR
+705 
-717 KIKMIM
+717 
-723 AKLDIQ
+723 IQ
-729 QLKLNLKLHP
+729 QKISLLKQKQNTIKLNLAIAKGFQALQPNTSKNIVDEAKKELEDTLNNIPFMEIDDSVNEEIRELIKQLEDTSYAIKIKIHP
-739 ELVWKGGS
+739 ELEVPKNSVQG
-747 IKYIQKSIQ
+747 IQ
-756 DATEKLN
+756 DEISQKTKKLN
-763 LLDTTKDVEQIDIL
+763 LLDTNKDIDQINQL
-777 KKHIEELQKQL
+777 KSEIEALQQKQ
-788 EKAKAVIGQGL
+788 EKAKSVTGQGL
-799 FTNEGSQKDLSNKIS
+799 FVNEGSQKDLSDKIS
-814 KKKAELEVAVVGSD
+814 KKKAELEVTVVGSD
-828 EYKQLIKEIQ
+828 EYKNLIKEIQ
-838 ELQGKKTKLDIQVEA
+838 ELEGKKTKLDIQVEA

-865 IKKTSEGTTETFQA
+865 IKKTSEGTTETFKA
-879 MGSMFTSI
+879 MGSIFSSI

-1005 AISTGNLGGNTENH
+1005 AISTGNLGGNTENQI
-1019 VSVSNVR
+1019 SVSNVR

-1051 IV
+1051 IM

>member
-15 DNMSSGLNNIN
+15 DNMSSGLDNIN

-36 NEAKNQISD
+36 NEAKNQISE
-45 FQRQISSVTGSLS
+45 FQKQISAVTGSLS
-58 GFANSLR
+58 GFVNSLR

-91 GVQTQLAGIVS
+91 GVKTQLAGIVT

-122 LGAAK
+122 IGAAK

-161 NGTKQSAADVLGAF
+161 NGTKQSAADVLDAF

-198 AQTLSKASG
+198 AQTLAKASG

-229 DAGMI
+229 DASMI
-234 IDGLSTGAQKGAADI
+234 IDGLSTGAQKGSADI

-315 INQALANLSAAN
+315 INQALANLSEAN
-327 LSAEEKVSIFGEANL
+327 LTAEEKVSIFGAANL

-352 QGLAELQAALQQTGS
+352 QGLAELQTALQQTGT

-380 QTMASLGRIFRDFFQ
+380 QTMGSLARIFRDFFQ
-395 TLSQYTIIRDLVS
+395 TLGQYTIIRDLISLIQYLAIGIGAIIKV
-408 ILQGLAMVVG
+408 ILWL
-418 GVITVVL
+418 I
-425 RLVRVVFQ
+425 RVVFQ
-433 IIDTFWLFIKAA
+433 IIDTFWLLSKAVL
-445 IAVVG
+445 AVIG
-450 QAIQPLVNGL
+450 QALTPLVNAL
-460 KTLWT
+460 KTLWK
-465 WIKSIGFQHIYNSCV
+465 WIKSIGFEHIYNSLV

-494 KALEEYWNKFIGKQ
+494 KTLEDAWNKFIGKK
-508 TKKTAKPV
+508 TKKADKPV
-516 VQKVKIKQ
+516 VQKVQIKQ
-524 VPEGNAPA
+524 VPEGNAPDTST
-532 GNSNGNSNGNNSG
+532 GNAPDTST
-545 GNSPHTSTHN
+545 GNSPTGN
-555 SRGGGSVE
+555 SGRNSVE

-595 EYKAEVE
+595 EYKTEVT

-614 LGLELYVSDNSLSA
+614 LGLELYVSDNTLQS
-628 VSSKLQKYNEKL
+628 VSSQLQKYTEKL
-640 SLLDPDKDQHEMFFI
+640 QVLDPEKDLQEIHNI
-655 REKIAALTQKENK
+655 GNQIDALKKRQNQIKIA
-668 IKLKLAIDEAYS
+668 LAIDRGNS
-680 AGYTM
+680 AILDPNT
-685 NPSMNIVKQAK
+685 SLEIVSEAK
-696 KNLQEALDN
+696 KNLQDALNN
-705 VEMNDLSDSLIR
+705 VPFNFNPSLVDQI
-717 KIKMIM
+717 KKEIKM
-723 AKLDIQ
+723 LEDTEYF
-729 QLKLNLKLHP
+729 LKINIRP
-739 ELVWKGGS
+739 ELEVPKN
-747 IKYIQKSIQ
+747 SIQ
-756 DATEKLN
+756 GIQDEISQKTKKLN
-763 LLDTTKDVEQIDIL
+763 LLDTRKDIGQINQL
-777 KKHIEELQKQL
+777 KQEIESLQRKQ
-788 EKAKAVIGQGL
+788 EKAKSVTGQGL
-799 FTNEGSQKDLSNKIS
+799 FTNEGSQKDLSDKIS
-814 KKKAELEVAVVGSD
+814 KKKAELEVSVVGSD
-828 EYKQLIKEIQ
+828 EYKNLIKEIQ
-838 ELQGKKTKLDIQVEA
+838 ELEGKKTKLDIQVEA
-853 DSLTPAEKKLKK
+853 DSLTPAEKKLKN
-865 IKKTSEGTTETFQA
+865 IKKASEGSTETLKA
-879 MGSMFTSI
+879 MGSMFSSI

-894 TAAIMQ
+894 TAVIMQ

-925 EAVANGTAEAS
+925 EAIANGTAEAS

-943 IAAIA
+943 IPAIA
-948 STVAAIMSVIGTIAS
+948 TTIATIMSVIGTIAS

-974 SGGSQIGDQ
+974 YGGSQLGDQ
-983 MVAKVNS
+983 MVAKVNA

-1005 AISTGNLGGNTENH
+1005 AISTGNLGGQRENT
-1019 VSVSNVR
+1019 VTVTNVR

>member
-36 NEAKNQISD
+36 NEAKNQISE

-122 LGAAK
+122 VGAAK

-161 NGTKQSAADVLGAF
+161 NGTKQSAADVLDAF

-198 AQTLSKASG
+198 AQTLAKASG

-352 QGLAELQAALQQTGS
+352 QGLADLQTALQQTGS

-380 QTMASLGRIFRDFFQ
+380 QTMGALTRIFRDFFQ
-395 TLSQYTIIRDLVS
+395 TIGQYTVIRDLIS
-408 ILQGLAMVVG
+408 LIQYLAIGIGALIQGILWL
-418 GVITVVL
+418 I
-425 RLVRVVFQ
+425 RVVFQ
-433 IIDTFWLFIKAA
+433 VVDTFWLFCKAA
-445 IAVVG
+445 LAMIG
-450 QAIQPLVNGL
+450 QAITPLVNAL

-465 WIKSIGFQHIYNSCV
+465 WIKSIGFEHIYNSLV

-494 KALEEYWNKFIGKQ
+494 GALEQYWNKFIGKS
-508 TKKTAKPV
+508 TKKANKPV

-524 VPEGNAPA
+524 VPEGNAPDTST
-532 GNSNGNSNGNNSG
+532 GNGNGNSGG
-545 GNSPHTSTHN
+545 GNSPHTG
-555 SRGGGSVE
+555 RGGGSVE

-595 EYKAEVE
+595 EYKAEVT

-628 VSSKLQKYNEKL
+628 VSSQLQKYNEKL
-640 SLLDPDKDQHEMFFI
+640 QVLDPEKDIDEIHKIGQQIDNLKKKQNQIKLTLAVDRANSALLDPNTSLEI
-655 REKIAALTQKENK
+655 ISE
-668 IKLKLAIDEAYS
+668 
-680 AGYTM
+680 
-685 NPSMNIVKQAK
+685 AK
-696 KNLQEALDN
+696 KNLQEALNN
-705 VEMNDLSDSLIR
+705 VPFDFNPPLVDQIKNEIKMLEDTEYLL
-717 KIKMIM
+717 KIKI
-723 AKLDIQ
+723 
-729 QLKLNLKLHP
+729 HP
-739 ELVWKGGS
+739 ETDIPYNSVQG
-747 IKYIQKSIQ
+747 IQNQIAEK
-756 DATEKLN
+756 TKKLN
-763 LLDTTKDVEQIDIL
+763 LLDVNKDIEQIEKLKAEIESLQEMQNLAKDIT
-777 KKHIEELQKQL
+777 
-788 EKAKAVIGQGL
+788 GQGL
-799 FTNEGSQKDLSNKIS
+799 YVNEGSQKDLSDKIS

-838 ELQGKKTKLDIQVEA
+838 ELEGKKTKLDIQVEA

-865 IKKTSEGTTETFQA
+865 LKKASEGSTETLKA
-879 MGSMFTSI
+879 MGSMFSSI

-1019 VSVSNVR
+1019 ISVSNVR

>member
-122 LGAAK
+122 VGAAK

-161 NGTKQSAADVLGAF
+161 NGTKQSAAEVLDAF

-198 AQTLSKASG
+198 AQTLAKASG

-229 DAGMI
+229 DASMI
-234 IDGLSTGAQKGAADI
+234 IDGLSTGAQKGSADI

-262 AKMAGLSYKDLIASI
+262 AKMAGLSYRDLIASI

-315 INQALANLSAAN
+315 INYALANLSAAN
-327 LSAEEKVSIFGEANL
+327 LSAEEKVQIFGAANL

-352 QGLAELQAALQQTGS
+352 QGLADLQTALQQTGS

-408 ILQGLAMVVG
+408 ILQGLAIVVG

-494 KALEEYWNKFIGKQ
+494 GALEQYWNKFIGKQ
-508 TKKTAKPV
+508 GKKTAKPV

-524 VPEGNAPA
+524 VPEGNAG
-532 GNSNGNSNGNNSG
+532 GNSNGNSNGNS
-545 GNSPHTSTHN
+545 STTSTHTGSGNVGSGRN
-555 SRGGGSVE
+555 SGE

-595 EYKAEVE
+595 EYKAEVT

-640 SLLDPDKDQHEMFFI
+640 QVLDPEKDIDEIH
-655 REKIAALTQKENK
+655 KIGQQIDNLKKKQNQ
-668 IKLKLAIDEAYS
+668 IKLALAIDRGNS
-680 AGYTM
+680 AILDPNT
-685 NPSMNIVKQAK
+685 SLDIVSEAK
-696 KNLQEALDN
+696 KNLQEALNN
-705 VEMNDLSDSLIR
+705 VPFDFNPPLVDQIKKEIKMLEDTEYLL
-717 KIKMIM
+717 KIKI
-723 AKLDIQ
+723 
-729 QLKLNLKLHP
+729 HP
-739 ELVWKGGS
+739 ETDIPYNSVQG
-747 IKYIQKSIQ
+747 IQNQIAEK
-756 DATEKLN
+756 TKKLN
-763 LLDTTKDVEQIDIL
+763 LLDVNKDIEQIEKLKAEIESLQEMQNLAKDIT
-777 KKHIEELQKQL
+777 
-788 EKAKAVIGQGL
+788 GQGL
-799 FTNEGSQKDLSNKIS
+799 YVNEGSQKDLSDKIS
-814 KKKAELEVAVVGSD
+814 KKKAELEVSVVGSD
-828 EYKQLIKEIQ
+828 EYKNLIKEIQ
-838 ELQGKKTKLDIQVEA
+838 ELEGKKTKLDIQVEA

-865 IKKTSEGTTETFQA
+865 IKNASEGTTETFKA
-879 MGSMFTSI
+879 MGSMFSSI

-925 EAVANGTAEAS
+925 EAIANGLAESS
-936 KVPFPAN
+936 KVKFPAN
-943 IAAIA
+943 IPAIA
-948 STVAAIMSVIGTIAS
+948 TTIATIMSVIGTIAS

-974 SGGSQIGDQ
+974 SGGSQLGDQ

-1005 AISTGNLGGNTENH
+1005 AISTGNLGGQRENT
-1019 VSVSNVR
+1019 VTVTNVR

>member
-45 FQRQISSVTGSLS
+45 FQRQISAVTGSLS

-91 GVQTQLAGIVS
+91 GVQTQLAGIVT

-108 GGFNLIIAGFAALG
+108 GGFNLIIAGFTALG

-127 SSVDMQKSQQD
+127 SSADMQKSQQD

-161 NGTKQSAADVLGAF
+161 NGTKQSAADVLDAF

-198 AQTLSKASG
+198 AQTLAKASG

-234 IDGLSTGAQKGAADI
+234 IDGLSTGAQKGSADI

-277 ETIAPSFASADV
+277 ETIAPSFSSADV

-315 INQALANLSAAN
+315 INQALANLSEAN
-327 LSAEEKVSIFGEANL
+327 LTAEEKVNIFGAANL

-352 QGLAELQAALQQTGS
+352 QGLADMQTALQQAGS

-380 QTMASLGRIFRDFFQ
+380 QTMGALTRIFRDFFQ
-395 TLSQYTIIRDLVS
+395 TIGQYTVIRDLISLIQYLAIGIGVLIKG
-408 ILQGLAMVVG
+408 ILWL
-418 GVITVVL
+418 I
-425 RLVRVVFQ
+425 RVVFQ
-433 IIDTFWLFIKAA
+433 IIDTFWLFCKAA
-445 IAVVG
+445 LAMIG
-450 QAIQPLVNGL
+450 QAITPLVNAL
-460 KTLWT
+460 KTLWS
-465 WIKSIGFQHIYNSCV
+465 WIKSIGFEHIYNSLV

-494 KALEEYWNKFIGKQ
+494 KTLEDAWNKFIGKK
-508 TKKTAKPV
+508 TKKTKPV
-516 VQKVKIKQ
+516 VQKVEIKQ
-524 VPEGNAPA
+524 VPEGNAPDTSTGNGGG
-532 GNSNGNSNGNNSG
+532 GNSPT
-545 GNSPHTSTHN
+545 GNSPHTGSGRN
-555 SRGGGSVE
+555 SVE

-595 EYKAEVE
+595 EYKAEVT
-602 KIENQIKEKKIK
+602 KIEKQIKEKKIK

-628 VSSKLQKYNEKL
+628 VSSQLQKYNEKL
-640 SLLDPDKDQHEMFFI
+640 QVLDPEKDIDEIH
-655 REKIAALTQKENK
+655 KIGQQIDNLKKKQNQ
-668 IKLKLAIDEAYS
+668 IKLALAIDRGNS
-680 AGYTM
+680 AILDPNT
-685 NPSMNIVKQAK
+685 SLEIISEAK
-696 KNLQEALDN
+696 KNLQEALNN
-705 VEMNDLSDSLIR
+705 VPFDFNPPLVDQIKKEIKMLEDTEYLL
-717 KIKMIM
+717 KIKI
-723 AKLDIQ
+723 
-729 QLKLNLKLHP
+729 HP
-739 ELVWKGGS
+739 ETDIPYNSVQG
-747 IKYIQKSIQ
+747 IQNQIAEK
-756 DATEKLN
+756 TKKLN
-763 LLDTTKDVEQIDIL
+763 LLDVYKDIAQIEKLKSEIESLQEIQNLAKDIT
-777 KKHIEELQKQL
+777 
-788 EKAKAVIGQGL
+788 GQDL
-799 FTNEGSQKDLSNKIS
+799 YVNEGSQKDLSDKIS
-814 KKKAELEVAVVGSD
+814 KKKTELEVSVVGSD
-828 EYKQLIKEIQ
+828 KYKQLIKEIQ
-838 ELQGKKTKLDIQVEA
+838 ELEGKKTKLDIQVEA

-865 IKKTSEGTTETFQA
+865 LKKSSEGTTETFQA
-879 MGSMFTSI
+879 MGSMFSSI

-925 EAVANGTAEAS
+925 EAIANGLAESS
-936 KVPFPAN
+936 KVKFPAN
-943 IAAIA
+943 IPAIA
-948 STVAAIMSVIGTIAS
+948 TTVAAIMSVISTIAS

-1019 VSVSNVR
+1019 ISVSNVR